1 MKFTNFTTDFTTLI
15 SLLMS
20 NFAAIKITQKMKS
33 KRNISILACIL
44 CQLSVAYAQKC
55 LAIFGVTEEVI
66 EKPIED
72 ARFTLYFND
81 SIQVPYTVISIDKQ
95 SNTYQFEF
103 DYRPGKYTLRAEK
116 EGYNEVQKDFTI
128 ASKRNTTLGL
138 GTLWMKKVKTRQL
151 KEAVVRA
158 THIKMVTRGDT
169 VVYDAAAF
177 DLAEGS
183 MLDALVAQL
192 PGAELKDGQIKVN
205 GKFIESLMVNG
216 EDFFAGNP
224 KVALENLP
232 AYTVKNIKVYD
243 RAANDDYLKAKVN
256 GKKAMGAD
264 EHMVM
269 DVILKKAYSNGW
281 LGNVE
286 GGYGLPSDRYLGK
299 AFGMGYSGK
308 MRIAAFAN
316 LNNIK
321 DTQMGSSSGQ
331 WNGGWAQ
338 DGELDVKMG
347 GLDYLYSH
355 DRTKVFGNVTLT
367 HEEPEVE
374 RKGSNVNYFNTGDVV
389 ERSHSLRNDRKL
401 HLMSAHQFQYSAERA
416 YFELKPSID
425 YLKNDYTS
433 ISRRAQFSET
443 PEEQY
448 RVQSLDSL
456 FAQNGMAPSR
466 FTRNLLTRIGND
478 QDGKSDWIIANLAA
492 NTTISFPTTYDNIEI
507 ALTGNYRR
515 DTNRYL
521 SSFNRVYGNSS
532 PNVGKGDNLFQ
543 KSDYVSKTYGMNA
556 DIAYTWNYRPYQ
568 SGAGHYALIKPEI
581 QYDFHCYDQ
590 VNTLLHLHE
599 EFANGAN
606 GSMMVPPSAIS
617 PEQLAVD
624 LNNTYASN
632 LTQNKISPLVSFAYL
647 YVPSVSSSKSFNAN
661 FTLRGDIMH
670 ERLDYDKAKL
680 DTLLSRTI
688 SKFTPTVKFKYKD
701 NGQKIRTEI
710 ETNYSFTKNVPSIYN
725 QLGTINDSDPTNI
738 YINNPGLKK
747 PRTHSVNARYAR
759 FHNQRH
765 NNVVLYASY
774 GRTDN
779 AIAQARL
786 YNRATGVST
795 WMPKN
800 INGNWNSYESVQYSM
815 PFGKKESFQFQT
827 VTTASY
833 VHSVDYASESETFER
848 SVVNNLTLGEQLAL
862 SYRVGKHTFG
872 IRGSLSWLNSRSARE
887 GYDNISAFD
896 ITAGANA
903 TLNLPMNWQITTDLN
918 LYNRNGYSDHTLNT
932 TNWVWN
938 ASVAKT
944 ILKGNLTFRLNA
956 VDILKQISNVQHSVN
971 AQGRTETWVNSQP
984 RYVMLHVVYR
994 FNVMPK
1000 KKKS

>member
-1 MKFTNFTTDFTTLI
+1 MRNFL
-15 SLLMS
+15 
-20 NFAAIKITQKMKS
+20 
-33 KRNISILACIL
+33 SILVLML
-44 CQLSVAYAQKC
+44 CQFYVANAQKC
-55 LAIFGVTEEVI
+55 LVIFGLNEEITEKHLDKVQL
-66 EKPIED
+66 
-72 ARFTLYFND
+72 ALYFND
-81 SIQVPYTVISIDKQ
+81 SIQVPYKVIRADVES
-95 SNTYQFEF
+95 STYMFEF
-103 DYRPGKYTLRAEK
+103 DFRPGKYTLRADK
-116 EGYNEVQKDFTI
+116 EGYTEVQKDFTVTT
-128 ASKRNTTLGL
+128 KRNTTLGI
-138 GTLWMKKVKTRQL
+138 GTLRMKKIKTRQL

-256 GKKAMGAD
+256 GKKINGAD

-269 DVILKKAYSNGW
+269 DVILKKAYSAGW

-355 DRTKVFGNVTLT
+355 DRTKLFGNVTLT

-456 FAQNGMAPSR
+456 FAQNGMASSR

-478 QDGKSDWIIANLAA
+478 QDGKSDWMIANLAA

-647 YVPSVSSSKSFNAN
+647 YVPSVSSSKSFNADL
-661 FTLRGDIMH
+661 TLRGDIMH
-670 ERLDYDKAKL
+670 EHLDYDKAQV
-680 DTLLSRTI
+680 DTLLTRTV

-701 NGQKIRTEI
+701 NGQKIRTEV
-710 ETNYSFTKNVPSIYN
+710 ETNYNFTQSVPSIYN
-725 QLGTINDSDPTNI
+725 QLGTTNDSDPTNV
-738 YINNPGLKK
+738 YVNNPGLEK
-747 PRTHSVNARYAR
+747 PSTHSVNARYAR

-774 GRTDN
+774 AHTDN

-786 YNRATGVST
+786 YNRATGVNT

-800 INGNWNSYESVQYSM
+800 INGNWNTYESVQYNM
-815 PFGKKESFQFQT
+815 PFGKKEAFQFQT
-827 VTTASY
+827 VTIASY
-833 VHSVDYASESETFER
+833 VHSVDYATESETLER
-848 SVVNNLTLGEQLAL
+848 SVVNNLTLNEQLSL
-862 SYRVGKHTFG
+862 SYRVGKHSFG
-872 IRGSLSWLNSRSARE
+872 IRGSISWLNSRSVRVDF
-887 GYDNISAFD
+887 DNISAFD

-903 TLNLPMNWQITTDLN
+903 SLNLPQNWQIATDIN
-918 LYNRNGYSDHTLNT
+918 LYSRRGYNDNALNT

-938 ASVAKT
+938 TSVAKT

-956 VDILKQISNVQHSVN
+956 VDILKQISNVQHTVN

>member
-1 MKFTNFTTDFTTLI
+1 M
-15 SLLMS
+15 
-20 NFAAIKITQKMKS
+20 
-33 KRNISILACIL
+33 
-44 CQLSVAYAQKC
+44 
-55 LAIFGVTEEVI
+55 
-66 EKPIED
+66 
-72 ARFTLYFND
+72 
-81 SIQVPYTVISIDKQ
+81 
-95 SNTYQFEF
+95 
-103 DYRPGKYTLRAEK
+103 
-116 EGYNEVQKDFTI
+116 
-128 ASKRNTTLGL
+128 
-138 GTLWMKKVKTRQL
+138 
-151 KEAVVRA
+151 
-158 THIKMVTRGDT
+158 
-169 VVYDAAAF
+169 
-177 DLAEGS
+177 
-183 MLDALVAQL
+183 
-192 PGAELKDGQIKVN
+192 
-205 GKFIESLMVNG
+205 
-216 EDFFAGNP
+216 
-224 KVALENLP
+224 
-232 AYTVKNIKVYD
+232 
-243 RAANDDYLKAKVN
+243 
-256 GKKAMGAD
+256 
-264 EHMVM
+264 
-269 DVILKKAYSNGW
+269 
-281 LGNVE
+281 
-286 GGYGLPSDRYLGK
+286 
-299 AFGMGYSGK
+299 
-308 MRIAAFAN
+308 
-316 LNNIK
+316 
-321 DTQMGSSSGQ
+321 
-331 WNGGWAQ
+331 
-338 DGELDVKMG
+338 
-347 GLDYLYSH
+347 
-355 DRTKVFGNVTLT
+355 
-367 HEEPEVE
+367 
-374 RKGSNVNYFNTGDVV
+374 
-389 ERSHSLRNDRKL
+389 
-401 HLMSAHQFQYSAERA
+401 
-416 YFELKPSID
+416 
-425 YLKNDYTS
+425 TS
-433 ISRRAQFSET
+433 
-443 PEEQY
+443 
-448 RVQSLDSL
+448 
-456 FAQNGMAPSR
+456 SR

-492 NTTISFPTTYDNIEI
+492 NTTISFPATNDNMEI
-507 ALTGNYRR
+507 AFTGNYRR

-521 SSFNRVYGNSS
+521 NSFNRVYGPTSTNAGS
-532 PNVGKGDNLFQ
+532 GDNLFQ
-543 KSDYVSKTYGMNA
+543 KSDYVSKNYGMNA
-556 DIAYTWNYRPYQ
+556 DIAYTWNYSPYQ

-647 YVPSVSSSKSFNAN
+647 YMPSVSSSKGFNADL
-661 FTLRGDIMH
+661 TLRGDIMH

-688 SKFTPTVKFKYKD
+688 SKFTPTIKLRYKN

-800 INGNWNSYESVQYSM
+800 INGNWNTYESVQYSM

-833 VHSVDYASESETFER
+833 VHSVDYASESETLER

-887 GYDNISAFD
+887 GYDDISAFD
-896 ITAGANA
+896 ITAGANT

-938 ASVAKT
+938 TSVAKT

>member
-1 MKFTNFTTDFTTLI
+1 
-15 SLLMS
+15 
-20 NFAAIKITQKMKS
+20 
-33 KRNISILACIL
+33 
-44 CQLSVAYAQKC
+44 
-55 LAIFGVTEEVI
+55 
-66 EKPIED
+66 
-72 ARFTLYFND
+72 
-81 SIQVPYTVISIDKQ
+81 
-95 SNTYQFEF
+95 
-103 DYRPGKYTLRAEK
+103 
-116 EGYNEVQKDFTI
+116 
-128 ASKRNTTLGL
+128 
-138 GTLWMKKVKTRQL
+138 
-151 KEAVVRA
+151 
-158 THIKMVTRGDT
+158 
-169 VVYDAAAF
+169 
-177 DLAEGS
+177 
-183 MLDALVAQL
+183 
-192 PGAELKDGQIKVN
+192 
-205 GKFIESLMVNG
+205 
-216 EDFFAGNP
+216 
-224 KVALENLP
+224 
-232 AYTVKNIKVYD
+232 
-243 RAANDDYLKAKVN
+243 
-256 GKKAMGAD
+256 
-264 EHMVM
+264 
-269 DVILKKAYSNGW
+269 
-281 LGNVE
+281 
-286 GGYGLPSDRYLGK
+286 
-299 AFGMGYSGK
+299 
-308 MRIAAFAN
+308 
-316 LNNIK
+316 
-321 DTQMGSSSGQ
+321 
-331 WNGGWAQ
+331 
-338 DGELDVKMG
+338 
-347 GLDYLYSH
+347 
-355 DRTKVFGNVTLT
+355 
-367 HEEPEVE
+367 
-374 RKGSNVNYFNTGDVV
+374 
-389 ERSHSLRNDRKL
+389 
-401 HLMSAHQFQYSAERA
+401 MSAHQFQYSAERA

-433 ISRRAQFSET
+433 ISHRAQFSES

-456 FAQNGMAPSR
+456 FAQKGMASSR

-492 NTTISFPTTYDNIEI
+492 NTTISFPATYDNIEI

-515 DTNRYL
+515 DTNRYIN
-521 SSFNRVYGNSS
+521 SFNRVYGSSS

-568 SGAGHYALIKPEI
+568 SGAGHYALIKPEV
-581 QYDFHCYDQ
+581 QYDIHRYDQ
-590 VNTLLHLHE
+590 ANTLMHLHE
-599 EFANGAN
+599 ELANDAN
-606 GSMMVPPSAIS
+606 GSVMVPPSAIS

-632 LTQNKISPLVSFAYL
+632 LTQNKISPFVSFSYL
-647 YVPSVSSSKSFNAN
+647 YVPSATSSKSFNADIV
-661 FTLRGDIMH
+661 LREDIMH
-670 ERLDYDKAKL
+670 ERLDYDKAQL
-680 DTLLSRTI
+680 DTLLSRTV

-701 NGQKIRTEI
+701 NGPKIRTEV

-738 YINNPGLKK
+738 YVNNPGLEK

-800 INGNWNSYESVQYSM
+800 INGNWNTYESVQYNM
-815 PFGKKESFQFQT
+815 PFGKNEAFQFQT

-833 VHSVDYASESETFER
+833 VHSVDYASESETLER

-862 SYRVGKHTFG
+862 SYRVGKHSFG
-872 IRGSLSWLNSRSARE
+872 IRGSLSWLDSRSARE

-903 TLNLPMNWQITTDLN
+903 TLNLPQNWQITTDLN
-918 LYNRNGYSDHTLNT
+918 LYNRSGYSDRTLNT

-938 ASVAKT
+938 ASLAKT
-944 ILKGNLTFRLNA
+944 LLKGNLTLRLNA
-956 VDILKQISNVQHSVN
+956 VDILKQISNVQHTVN

>member
-1 MKFTNFTTDFTTLI
+1 MRRFL
-15 SLLMS
+15 
-20 NFAAIKITQKMKS
+20 
-33 KRNISILACIL
+33 SILVLIL
-44 CQLSVAYAQKC
+44 CQFYVANAQKC
-55 LAIFGVTEEVI
+55 LVSFGVNEEVT
-66 EKPIED
+66 EMPIEN
-72 ARFTLYFND
+72 AQYTLYLND
-81 SIQVPYTVISIDKQ
+81 SIQVPYRVTYADVQ
-95 SNTYQFEF
+95 SATYSLEF
-103 DYRPGKYTLRAEK
+103 DFHPGKYTLRAEK

-128 ASKRNTTLGL
+128 ASKRNTILGI

-243 RAANDDYLKAKVN
+243 RAASDDYLKAKVN

-416 YFELKPSID
+416 YFELRPSID

-433 ISRRAQFSET
+433 ISHRAQFSET

-456 FAQNGMAPSR
+456 FSTNGMASSNFAR
-466 FTRNLLTRIGND
+466 HLLTRIGND

-492 NTTISFPTTYDNIEI
+492 NSTISFPSTQDNIEI

-515 DTNRYL
+515 DTNRYFN
-521 SSFNRVYGNSS
+521 SFNRAYGMSS
-532 PNVGKGDNLFQ
+532 PNVGNGDNLQQ
-543 KSDYVSKTYGMNA
+543 KSDYVSKNYSMNA
-556 DIAYTWNYRPYQ
+556 DISYSWNYWPYQ
-568 SGAGHYALIKPEI
+568 SGARHIAIVKPEV
-581 QYDFHCYDQ
+581 QYDFHRYDQ

-599 EFANGAN
+599 EFANGGN
-606 GSMMVPPSAIS
+606 NNLMVPPSAIR
-617 PEQLAVD
+617 PEQLSVD

-632 LTQNKISPLVSFAYL
+632 LAQNKVSPLISFTYL
-647 YVPSVSSSKSFNAN
+647 YAPSVSSSKRFNADLI
-661 FTLRGDIMH
+661 LREDIMH
-670 ERLDYDKAKL
+670 ERLDYNKAQV
-680 DTLLSRTI
+680 DTLLTRTV

-701 NGQKIRTEI
+701 NGQKIRTEV
-710 ETNYSFTKNVPSIYN
+710 ETNYNFTQSVPSIYN
-725 QLGTINDSDPTNI
+725 QLGTTNDSDPTNV
-738 YINNPGLKK
+738 YVNNPGLEK
-747 PRTHSVNARYAR
+747 PSTHSVNARYAR

-774 GRTDN
+774 AHTDN

-800 INGNWNSYESVQYSM
+800 INGNWNTYESVQYNM
-815 PFGKKESFQFQT
+815 PFGKKEAFQFQT
-827 VTTASY
+827 ITIASY
-833 VHSVDYASESETFER
+833 VHSVDYATESETLER
-848 SVVNNLTLGEQLAL
+848 SVVNNLTLNEQLSL
-862 SYRVGKHTFG
+862 SYRVGKHSFG
-872 IRGSLSWLNSRSARE
+872 IRGSISWLNSRSARVDF
-887 GYDNISAFD
+887 DNISAFD

-903 TLNLPMNWQITTDLN
+903 SLNLPQNWQIATDIN
-918 LYNRNGYSDHTLNT
+918 LYSRRGYNDNTLNT

-944 ILKGNLTFRLNA
+944 ILKGYLTFRLNA
-956 VDILKQISNVQHSVN
+956 VDILKQISNVQHTVN

>member
-1 MKFTNFTTDFTTLI
+1 MRDKSFLFDLLPVKLVKMRKIIFTLI
-15 SLLMS
+15 C
-20 NFAAIKITQKMKS
+20 FICQI
-33 KRNISILACIL
+33 NISH
-44 CQLSVAYAQKC
+44 AQKC
-55 LAIFGVTEEVI
+55 LVIFGINEDITEKHLDNVQL
-66 EKPIED
+66 
-72 ARFTLYFND
+72 ALYFND
-81 SIQVPYTVISIDKQ
+81 SIQVPYKVIRADVES
-95 SNTYQFEF
+95 STYMFEF
-103 DYRPGKYTLRAEK
+103 DFRPGKYTLRADK
-116 EGYNEVQKDFTI
+116 EGYTEVQKDFTVTT
-128 ASKRNTTLGL
+128 KRNTTLGI
-138 GTLWMKKVKTRQL
+138 GTLRMKKIKTRQL

-243 RAANDDYLKAKVN
+243 RAANDDYLKAKAN

-286 GGYGLPSDRYLGK
+286 GGYGFPSDRYLGK
-299 AFGMGYSGK
+299 TFGMGYSGK
-308 MRIAAFAN
+308 MRMAAFAN

-355 DRTKVFGNVTLT
+355 DRTKLFGNVTLT

-374 RKGSNVNYFNTGDVV
+374 RKGSNVNYFNTGDIV
-389 ERSHSLRNDRKL
+389 ERSHSLHNDRKL

-425 YLKNDYTS
+425 YLKNDYAS
-433 ISRRAQFSET
+433 MSHRAQFSES

-456 FAQNGMAPSR
+456 FAQNGIASSR

-478 QDGKSDWIIANLAA
+478 QDGKSNWIIANLAA

-556 DIAYTWNYRPYQ
+556 DIGYTWNYRPYQ
-568 SGAGHYALIKPEI
+568 SGAGHYALIKPEV
-581 QYDFHCYDQ
+581 QYDFHRYDQ

-617 PEQLAVD
+617 PEQLIVD

-647 YVPSVSSSKSFNAN
+647 YVPSASSSKSFNADL
-661 FTLRGDIMH
+661 TLREDIMH
-670 ERLDYDKAKL
+670 ERLDYDKAQL

-688 SKFTPTVKFKYKD
+688 SKFTPTIKLRYKD
-701 NGQKIRTEI
+701 NGQKVRTEV

-738 YINNPGLKK
+738 YVNNPGLEK

-800 INGNWNSYESVQYSM
+800 INGNWNTYESVQYNM
-815 PFGKKESFQFQT
+815 PFGKNEAFQFQT

-833 VHSVDYASESETFER
+833 VHSVDYASESEALER

-872 IRGSLSWLNSRSARE
+872 IRGSLSWLNSRSGRE
-887 GYDNISAFD
+887 GYDDISAFD

-918 LYNRNGYSDHTLNT
+918 LYNRSGYSDHTLNT

-956 VDILKQISNVQHSVN
+956 VDILKQISNVQHTVN

-1000 KKKS
+1000 KKQS

>member
-1 MKFTNFTTDFTTLI
+1 
-15 SLLMS
+15 
-20 NFAAIKITQKMKS
+20 MKS

-103 DYRPGKYTLRAEK
+103 DYRPGKYTLRADK
-116 EGYNEVQKDFTI
+116 EGYTEVQKDFTVTT
-128 ASKRNTTLGL
+128 KRNTTLGL

-256 GKKAMGAD
+256 GKKINGAD

-299 AFGMGYSGK
+299 AFGMGYSGN
-308 MRIAAFAN
+308 MRMAAFAN

-355 DRTKVFGNVTLT
+355 DRTKLFGNVTLT

-433 ISRRAQFSET
+433 ISRHAQFSET

-456 FAQNGMAPSR
+456 FAQNGMASSR

-478 QDGKSDWIIANLAA
+478 QDGKSDWMIANLAA

-556 DIAYTWNYRPYQ
+556 DIGYTWNYRPYQ
-568 SGAGHYALIKPEI
+568 SGAGHYALIKPEV
-581 QYDFHCYDQ
+581 QYDFHRYDQ

-617 PEQLAVD
+617 PEQLVVD

-647 YVPSVSSSKSFNAN
+647 YVPSVSSSKSFNADL
-661 FTLRGDIMH
+661 TLRGDIMH
-670 ERLDYDKAKL
+670 EHLDYDKAQV
-680 DTLLSRTI
+680 DTLLTRTV

-701 NGQKIRTEI
+701 NGQKIRTEV
-710 ETNYSFTKNVPSIYN
+710 ETNYNFTQSVPSIYN
-725 QLGTINDSDPTNI
+725 QLGTTNDSDPTNV
-738 YINNPGLKK
+738 YVNNPGLEK
-747 PRTHSVNARYAR
+747 PSTHSVNARYAR

-774 GRTDN
+774 AHTDN

-800 INGNWNSYESVQYSM
+800 INGNWNTYESVQYNM
-815 PFGKKESFQFQT
+815 PFGKKEAFQFQT
-827 VTTASY
+827 VTIASY
-833 VHSVDYASESETFER
+833 VHSVDYATESETLER
-848 SVVNNLTLGEQLAL
+848 SVVNNLTLNEQLSL
-862 SYRVGKHTFG
+862 SYRVGKHSFG
-872 IRGSLSWLNSRSARE
+872 IRGSISWLNSRSARVDF
-887 GYDNISAFD
+887 DNISAFD

-903 TLNLPMNWQITTDLN
+903 SLNLPQNWQIATDIN
-918 LYNRNGYSDHTLNT
+918 LYSRRGYNDNTLNT

-938 ASVAKT
+938 TSVAKT

-956 VDILKQISNVQHSVN
+956 VDILKQISNVQHTVN

>member
-1 MKFTNFTTDFTTLI
+1 MRNFL
-15 SLLMS
+15 
-20 NFAAIKITQKMKS
+20 
-33 KRNISILACIL
+33 SILVLML
-44 CQLSVAYAQKC
+44 CQFYVANAQKC
-55 LAIFGVTEEVI
+55 LVIFGVNEEITEKHLDKVQL
-66 EKPIED
+66 
-72 ARFTLYFND
+72 ALYFKD
-81 SIQVPYTVISIDKQ
+81 SIQVPYKVIRADVES
-95 SNTYQFEF
+95 STYMFEF
-103 DYRPGKYTLRAEK
+103 DFRPGKYTLRADK
-116 EGYNEVQKDFTI
+116 EGYTEVQKDFTVTT
-128 ASKRNTTLGL
+128 KRNTTLGI
-138 GTLWMKKVKTRQL
+138 GTLRMKKIKTRQL

-256 GKKAMGAD
+256 GKKINGAD

-269 DVILKKAYSNGW
+269 DVILKKAYSAGW

-338 DGELDVKMG
+338 DGEMDVKMG

-355 DRTKVFGNVTLT
+355 DRTKLFGNVTLT

-456 FAQNGMAPSR
+456 FAQNGMASSR

-478 QDGKSDWIIANLAA
+478 QDGKSDWMIANLAA

-647 YVPSVSSSKSFNAN
+647 YVPSVSSSKSFNADL
-661 FTLRGDIMH
+661 TLRGDIMH
-670 ERLDYDKAKL
+670 EHLDYDKAQV
-680 DTLLSRTI
+680 DTLLTRTV

-701 NGQKIRTEI
+701 NGQKIRTEV
-710 ETNYSFTKNVPSIYN
+710 ETNYNFTQSVPSIYS
-725 QLGTINDSDPTNI
+725 QLGTTNDSDPTNV
-738 YINNPGLKK
+738 YVNNPGLEK
-747 PRTHSVNARYAR
+747 PSTHSVNARYAR

-774 GRTDN
+774 AHTDN

-786 YNRATGVST
+786 YNRATGVNT

-800 INGNWNSYESVQYSM
+800 INGNWNTYESVQYNM
-815 PFGKKESFQFQT
+815 PFGKKEAFQFQT
-827 VTTASY
+827 VTIASY
-833 VHSVDYASESETFER
+833 VHSVDYATESETLER
-848 SVVNNLTLGEQLAL
+848 SVVNNLTLNEQLSL
-862 SYRVGKHTFG
+862 SYRVGKHSFG
-872 IRGSLSWLNSRSARE
+872 IRGSISWLNSRSARVDF
-887 GYDNISAFD
+887 DNISAFD

-903 TLNLPMNWQITTDLN
+903 SLNLPQNWQIATDIN
-918 LYNRNGYSDHTLNT
+918 LYSRRGYNDNTLNT

-938 ASVAKT
+938 TSVAKT

-956 VDILKQISNVQHSVN
+956 VDILKQISNVQHTVN

>member
-1 MKFTNFTTDFTTLI
+1 MR
-15 SLLMS
+15 
-20 NFAAIKITQKMKS
+20 KIL
-33 KRNISILACIL
+33 SILVLML
-44 CQLSVAYAQKC
+44 CQFYVANAQKC
-55 LAIFGVTEEVI
+55 LVCFGVNEEVT
-66 EKPIED
+66 EKPIND
-72 ARFTLYFND
+72 ALLTLYFND
-81 SIQVPYTVISIDKQ
+81 SIQVPYTVSSFDKQ
-95 SNTYQFEF
+95 NNTYSFEF

-116 EGYNEVQKDFTI
+116 EGYAEVQKDFTV
-128 ASKRNTTLGL
+128 ASKRNTLLGI
-138 GTLWMKKVKTRQL
+138 GTLWMKKIKTRQL

-243 RAANDDYLKAKVN
+243 RAANDDYLKAKIN

-286 GGYGLPSDRYLGK
+286 GGYGLPNDRYLGK

-308 MRIAAFAN
+308 MRLAVFAN

-347 GLDYLYSH
+347 GLDYLYSY

-374 RKGSNVNYFNTGDVV
+374 RKGSNVNYFNIGDIF
-389 ERSHSLRNDRKL
+389 ERSHSLRNERKL

-425 YLKNDYTS
+425 YLKNDYAN
-433 ISRRAQFSET
+433 ISHRAQFSES

-456 FAQNGMAPSR
+456 FAQNGMASSR

-478 QDGKSDWIIANLAA
+478 QDGKSDWMIANLAA
-492 NTTISFPTTYDNIEI
+492 NTTISFPATYDNIEI

-521 SSFNRVYGNSS
+521 NSFNRVYGSSS

-556 DIAYTWNYRPYQ
+556 DIAYTWNFRPYQ
-568 SGAGHYALIKPEI
+568 SGASQIAVIKPEV
-581 QYDFHCYDQ
+581 QYDFHRYDQ
-590 VNTLLHLHE
+590 VNTLMHLHE
-599 EFANGAN
+599 EFANDAN
-606 GSMMVPPSAIS
+606 GSVMLPPSAIS

-632 LTQNKISPLVSFAYL
+632 LTQNKVSPLVSFAYL
-647 YVPSVSSSKSFNAN
+647 YVPSATSSKSFNADL
-661 FTLRGDIMH
+661 TLREDIMH
-670 ERLDYDKAKL
+670 ERLDYDKAQL
-680 DTLLSRTI
+680 DTLISRTI
-688 SKFTPTVKFKYKD
+688 SKFTPTVKLRYKD
-701 NGQKIRTEI
+701 NGQKIRTEV

-738 YINNPGLKK
+738 YVNNPGLEK

-800 INGNWNSYESVQYSM
+800 INGNWNTYESVQYNM
-815 PFGKKESFQFQT
+815 PFGKNEAFQFQT

-833 VHSVDYASESETFER
+833 VHSVDYATESETLER

-862 SYRVGKHTFG
+862 SYRVGKHSFG
-872 IRGSLSWLNSRSARE
+872 IRGSLSWLDSRSARE

-903 TLNLPMNWQITTDLN
+903 TLNLPQNWQITTDLN
-918 LYNRNGYSDHTLNT
+918 LYNRSGYSDHTLNT

-938 ASVAKT
+938 ASLAKT
-944 ILKGNLTFRLNA
+944 LLKGNLTLRLNA
-956 VDILKQISNVQHSVN
+956 VDILKQISNVQHTVN

-1000 KKKS
+1000 KKNS

>member
-1 MKFTNFTTDFTTLI
+1 MRNFL
-15 SLLMS
+15 
-20 NFAAIKITQKMKS
+20 
-33 KRNISILACIL
+33 SILVLML
-44 CQLSVAYAQKC
+44 CQFYVANAQKC
-55 LAIFGVTEEVI
+55 LVIFGLNEEITEKHLDKVQL
-66 EKPIED
+66 
-72 ARFTLYFND
+72 ALYFND
-81 SIQVPYTVISIDKQ
+81 SIQVPYKVIRADVES
-95 SNTYQFEF
+95 STYMFEF
-103 DYRPGKYTLRAEK
+103 DFRPGKYTLRADK
-116 EGYNEVQKDFTI
+116 EGYTEVQKDFTVTT
-128 ASKRNTTLGL
+128 KRNTTLGI
-138 GTLWMKKVKTRQL
+138 GTLRMKKIKTRQL

-256 GKKAMGAD
+256 GKKINGAD

-269 DVILKKAYSNGW
+269 DVILKKAYSAGW

-338 DGELDVKMG
+338 DGEMDVKMG

-355 DRTKVFGNVTLT
+355 DRTKLFGNVTLT

-374 RKGSNVNYFNTGDVV
+374 RKGSNVNYFNTGDIV

-456 FAQNGMAPSR
+456 FAQNGMASSR

-478 QDGKSDWIIANLAA
+478 QDGKSDWMIANLAA

-556 DIAYTWNYRPYQ
+556 DIGYTWNYRPYQ
-568 SGAGHYALIKPEI
+568 SGAGHYALIKPEV
-581 QYDFHCYDQ
+581 QYDFHRYDQ

-647 YVPSVSSSKSFNAN
+647 YVPSVSSSKSFNADL
-661 FTLRGDIMH
+661 TLRGDIMH
-670 ERLDYDKAKL
+670 EHLDYDKAQV
-680 DTLLSRTI
+680 DTLLTRTV

-701 NGQKIRTEI
+701 NGQKIRTEV
-710 ETNYSFTKNVPSIYN
+710 ETNYNFTQSVPSIYN
-725 QLGTINDSDPTNI
+725 QLGTTNDSDPTNV
-738 YINNPGLKK
+738 YVNNPGLEK
-747 PRTHSVNARYAR
+747 PSTHSVNARYAR

-774 GRTDN
+774 AHTDN

-800 INGNWNSYESVQYSM
+800 INGNWNTYESVQYSM
-815 PFGKKESFQFQT
+815 PFGKKEAFQFQT
-827 VTTASY
+827 VTIASY
-833 VHSVDYASESETFER
+833 VHSVDYATESETLER
-848 SVVNNLTLGEQLAL
+848 SVVNNLTLNEQLSL
-862 SYRVGKHTFG
+862 SYRVGKHSFG
-872 IRGSLSWLNSRSARE
+872 IRGSISWLNSRSARVDF
-887 GYDNISAFD
+887 DNISAFD

-903 TLNLPMNWQITTDLN
+903 SLNLPQNWQIATDIN
-918 LYNRNGYSDHTLNT
+918 LYSRRGYNDNTLNT

-938 ASVAKT
+938 TSVAKT

-956 VDILKQISNVQHSVN
+956 VDILKQISNVQHTVN

>member
-1 MKFTNFTTDFTTLI
+1 MRNFL
-15 SLLMS
+15 
-20 NFAAIKITQKMKS
+20 
-33 KRNISILACIL
+33 SILVLML
-44 CQLSVAYAQKC
+44 CQFYVANAQKC
-55 LAIFGVTEEVI
+55 LVIFGLNEEITEKHLDKVQL
-66 EKPIED
+66 
-72 ARFTLYFND
+72 ALYFND
-81 SIQVPYTVISIDKQ
+81 SIQVPYKVIRADVES
-95 SNTYQFEF
+95 STYMFEF
-103 DYRPGKYTLRAEK
+103 DFRPGKYTLRADK
-116 EGYNEVQKDFTI
+116 EGYTEVQKDFTVTT
-128 ASKRNTTLGL
+128 KRNTTLGI
-138 GTLWMKKVKTRQL
+138 GTLRMKKIKTRQL

-256 GKKAMGAD
+256 GKKINGAD

-269 DVILKKAYSNGW
+269 DVILKKAYSAGW

-286 GGYGLPSDRYLGK
+286 GGYGLPSNRYLGK

-308 MRIAAFAN
+308 MRLAAFAN

-355 DRTKVFGNVTLT
+355 DRTKLFGNVTLT

-374 RKGSNVNYFNTGDVV
+374 RKGSNMNYFNTGDIV

-456 FAQNGMAPSR
+456 FAQNGMASSR

-478 QDGKSDWIIANLAA
+478 QDGKSDWMIANLAA

-556 DIAYTWNYRPYQ
+556 DIGYTWNYRPYQ
-568 SGAGHYALIKPEI
+568 SGAGHYALIKPEV
-581 QYDFHCYDQ
+581 QYDFHRYDQ

-647 YVPSVSSSKSFNAN
+647 YVPSVSSSKSFNADL
-661 FTLRGDIMH
+661 TLRGDIMH
-670 ERLDYDKAKL
+670 EHLDYDKAQV
-680 DTLLSRTI
+680 DTLLTRTV
-688 SKFTPTVKFKYKD
+688 SKFTPMVKFKYKD
-701 NGQKIRTEI
+701 NGQKIRTEV
-710 ETNYSFTKNVPSIYN
+710 ETNYNFTQSVPSIYN
-725 QLGTINDSDPTNI
+725 QLGTTNDSDPTNV
-738 YINNPGLKK
+738 YVNNPGLEK
-747 PRTHSVNARYAR
+747 PSTHSVNARYAR

-774 GRTDN
+774 AHTDN

-786 YNRATGVST
+786 YNRATGVNT

-800 INGNWNSYESVQYSM
+800 INGNWNTYESVQYNM
-815 PFGKKESFQFQT
+815 PFGKKEAFQFQT
-827 VTTASY
+827 VTIASY
-833 VHSVDYASESETFER
+833 VHSVDYATESETLER
-848 SVVNNLTLGEQLAL
+848 SVVNNLTLNEQLSL
-862 SYRVGKHTFG
+862 SYRVGKHSFG
-872 IRGSLSWLNSRSARE
+872 IRGSISWLNSRSARVDF
-887 GYDNISAFD
+887 DNISAFD

-903 TLNLPMNWQITTDLN
+903 SLNLPQNWQIATDIN
-918 LYNRNGYSDHTLNT
+918 LYSRRGYNDNTLNT

-938 ASVAKT
+938 TSVAKT

-956 VDILKQISNVQHSVN
+956 VDILKQISNVQHTVN

>member
-1 MKFTNFTTDFTTLI
+1 MRNFL
-15 SLLMS
+15 
-20 NFAAIKITQKMKS
+20 
-33 KRNISILACIL
+33 SILVLML
-44 CQLSVAYAQKC
+44 CQFYVANAQKC
-55 LAIFGVTEEVI
+55 LVIFGVNEEITEKHLDKVQL
-66 EKPIED
+66 
-72 ARFTLYFND
+72 ALYFND
-81 SIQVPYTVISIDKQ
+81 SIQVPYKVIRADVES
-95 SNTYQFEF
+95 STYMFEF
-103 DYRPGKYTLRAEK
+103 DFRPGKYTLRADK
-116 EGYNEVQKDFTI
+116 EGYTEVQKDFTVTT
-128 ASKRNTTLGL
+128 KRNTTLGI
-138 GTLWMKKVKTRQL
+138 GTLRMKKIKTRQL

-256 GKKAMGAD
+256 GKKINGAD

-269 DVILKKAYSNGW
+269 DVILKKAYSAGW

-338 DGELDVKMG
+338 DGEMDVKMG

-355 DRTKVFGNVTLT
+355 DRTKLFGNVTLT

-374 RKGSNVNYFNTGDVV
+374 RKGSNVNYFNTGDIV

-456 FAQNGMAPSR
+456 FAQNGMASSR

-556 DIAYTWNYRPYQ
+556 DIGYTWNYRPYQ
-568 SGAGHYALIKPEI
+568 SGAGHYALIKPEV
-581 QYDFHCYDQ
+581 QYDFHRYDQ

-617 PEQLAVD
+617 PEQLVVD

-647 YVPSVSSSKSFNAN
+647 YVPSVSSSKSFNADL
-661 FTLRGDIMH
+661 TLRGDIMH
-670 ERLDYDKAKL
+670 EHLDYDKAQV
-680 DTLLSRTI
+680 DTLLTRTV

-701 NGQKIRTEI
+701 NGQKIRTEV
-710 ETNYSFTKNVPSIYN
+710 ETNYNFMQSVPSIYN
-725 QLGTINDSDPTNI
+725 QLGTTNDSDPTNV
-738 YINNPGLKK
+738 YVNNPGLEK
-747 PRTHSVNARYAR
+747 PSTHSVNARYAR

-774 GRTDN
+774 AHTDN

-800 INGNWNSYESVQYSM
+800 INGNWNTYESVLYNM
-815 PFGKKESFQFQT
+815 PFGKKEAFQFQT
-827 VTTASY
+827 VTIASY
-833 VHSVDYASESETFER
+833 VHSVDYATESETLER
-848 SVVNNLTLGEQLAL
+848 SVVNNLTLNEQLSL
-862 SYRVGKHTFG
+862 SYRVGKHSFG
-872 IRGSLSWLNSRSARE
+872 IRGSISWLNSRSARVDF
-887 GYDNISAFD
+887 DNISAFD

-903 TLNLPMNWQITTDLN
+903 SLNLPQNWQIATDIN
-918 LYNRNGYSDHTLNT
+918 LYSRRGYNDNTLNT

-938 ASVAKT
+938 TSVAKT

-956 VDILKQISNVQHSVN
+956 VDILKQISNVQHTVN

>member
-1 MKFTNFTTDFTTLI
+1 MRNFL
-15 SLLMS
+15 
-20 NFAAIKITQKMKS
+20 
-33 KRNISILACIL
+33 SILVLML
-44 CQLSVAYAQKC
+44 CQFYVANAQKC
-55 LAIFGVTEEVI
+55 LVIFGLNEEITEKHLDKVQL
-66 EKPIED
+66 
-72 ARFTLYFND
+72 ALYFND
-81 SIQVPYTVISIDKQ
+81 SIQVPYKVIRADVES
-95 SNTYQFEF
+95 STYMFEF
-103 DYRPGKYTLRAEK
+103 DFRPGKYTLRADK
-116 EGYNEVQKDFTI
+116 EGYTEVQKDFTVTT
-128 ASKRNTTLGL
+128 KRNTTLGI
-138 GTLWMKKVKTRQL
+138 GTLRMKKIKTRQL

-256 GKKAMGAD
+256 GKKINGAD

-269 DVILKKAYSNGW
+269 DVILKKAYSAGW

-338 DGELDVKMG
+338 DGEMDVKMG

-355 DRTKVFGNVTLT
+355 DRTKLFGNVTLT

-456 FAQNGMAPSR
+456 FAQNGMASSR

-478 QDGKSDWIIANLAA
+478 QDGKSDWMIANLAA

-515 DTNRYL
+515 DTNRYI

-543 KSDYVSKTYGMNA
+543 KSDYISKTYGMNA

-647 YVPSVSSSKSFNAN
+647 YVPSVSSSKSFNADL
-661 FTLRGDIMH
+661 TLRGDIMH
-670 ERLDYDKAKL
+670 EHLDYDKAQV
-680 DTLLSRTI
+680 DTLLTRTV

-701 NGQKIRTEI
+701 NGQKIRTEV
-710 ETNYSFTKNVPSIYN
+710 ETNYNFTQSVPSIYN
-725 QLGTINDSDPTNI
+725 QLGTTNDSDPTNV
-738 YINNPGLKK
+738 YVNNPGLEK
-747 PRTHSVNARYAR
+747 PSTHSVNARYAR

-774 GRTDN
+774 AHTDN

-786 YNRATGVST
+786 YNCATGVST

-800 INGNWNSYESVQYSM
+800 INGNWNTYESVQYNM
-815 PFGKKESFQFQT
+815 PFGKKEAFQFQT
-827 VTTASY
+827 VTIASY
-833 VHSVDYASESETFER
+833 VHSVDYATESETLER
-848 SVVNNLTLGEQLAL
+848 SVVNNLTLNEQLSL
-862 SYRVGKHTFG
+862 SYRVGKHSFG
-872 IRGSLSWLNSRSARE
+872 IRGSISWLNSRSARVDF
-887 GYDNISAFD
+887 DNISAFD

-903 TLNLPMNWQITTDLN
+903 SLNLPQNWQIATDIN
-918 LYNRNGYSDHTLNT
+918 LYSRRGYNDNTLNT

-938 ASVAKT
+938 TSVAKT

-956 VDILKQISNVQHSVN
+956 VDILKQISNVQHTVN

>member
-1 MKFTNFTTDFTTLI
+1 M
-15 SLLMS
+15 
-20 NFAAIKITQKMKS
+20 
-33 KRNISILACIL
+33 
-44 CQLSVAYAQKC
+44 
-55 LAIFGVTEEVI
+55 
-66 EKPIED
+66 
-72 ARFTLYFND
+72 
-81 SIQVPYTVISIDKQ
+81 
-95 SNTYQFEF
+95 
-103 DYRPGKYTLRAEK
+103 
-116 EGYNEVQKDFTI
+116 
-128 ASKRNTTLGL
+128 AS
-138 GTLWMKKVKTRQL
+138 
-151 KEAVVRA
+151 
-158 THIKMVTRGDT
+158 
-169 VVYDAAAF
+169 
-177 DLAEGS
+177 
-183 MLDALVAQL
+183 
-192 PGAELKDGQIKVN
+192 
-205 GKFIESLMVNG
+205 
-216 EDFFAGNP
+216 
-224 KVALENLP
+224 
-232 AYTVKNIKVYD
+232 
-243 RAANDDYLKAKVN
+243 
-256 GKKAMGAD
+256 
-264 EHMVM
+264 
-269 DVILKKAYSNGW
+269 
-281 LGNVE
+281 
-286 GGYGLPSDRYLGK
+286 
-299 AFGMGYSGK
+299 
-308 MRIAAFAN
+308 
-316 LNNIK
+316 
-321 DTQMGSSSGQ
+321 
-331 WNGGWAQ
+331 
-338 DGELDVKMG
+338 
-347 GLDYLYSH
+347 
-355 DRTKVFGNVTLT
+355 
-367 HEEPEVE
+367 
-374 RKGSNVNYFNTGDVV
+374 
-389 ERSHSLRNDRKL
+389 
-401 HLMSAHQFQYSAERA
+401 
-416 YFELKPSID
+416 
-425 YLKNDYTS
+425 
-433 ISRRAQFSET
+433 
-443 PEEQY
+443 
-448 RVQSLDSL
+448 
-456 FAQNGMAPSR
+456 SR

-478 QDGKSDWIIANLAA
+478 QDGKSDWMIANLAA

-556 DIAYTWNYRPYQ
+556 DIGYTWNYRPYQ
-568 SGAGHYALIKPEI
+568 SGAGHYALIKPEV
-581 QYDFHCYDQ
+581 QYDFHRYDQ

-800 INGNWNSYESVQYSM
+800 INGNWNTYESVQYSM

-833 VHSVDYASESETFER
+833 VHSVDYASESETLER

-862 SYRVGKHTFG
+862 SYRVGKHSFG
-872 IRGSLSWLNSRSARE
+872 IRGSLSWLDSRSARE

-903 TLNLPMNWQITTDLN
+903 TLNLPQNWQITTDLN

-956 VDILKQISNVQHSVN
+956 VDILRQISNVQHSVN

>member
-1 MKFTNFTTDFTTLI
+1 MRNFL
-15 SLLMS
+15 
-20 NFAAIKITQKMKS
+20 
-33 KRNISILACIL
+33 SILVLML
-44 CQLSVAYAQKC
+44 CQFYVANAQKC
-55 LAIFGVTEEVI
+55 LVIFGLNEEITEKHLDKVQL
-66 EKPIED
+66 
-72 ARFTLYFND
+72 ALYFND
-81 SIQVPYTVISIDKQ
+81 SIQVPYKVIRADVES
-95 SNTYQFEF
+95 STYMFEF
-103 DYRPGKYTLRAEK
+103 DFRPGKYTLRADK
-116 EGYNEVQKDFTI
+116 EGYTEVQKDFTVTT
-128 ASKRNTTLGL
+128 KRNTTLGI
-138 GTLWMKKVKTRQL
+138 GTLRMKKIKTRQL

-256 GKKAMGAD
+256 GKKINGAD

-269 DVILKKAYSNGW
+269 DVILKKAYSAGW

-286 GGYGLPSDRYLGK
+286 GGYGLPSNRCLGK

-308 MRIAAFAN
+308 MRLAAFAN

-355 DRTKVFGNVTLT
+355 DRTKLFGNVTLT

-374 RKGSNVNYFNTGDVV
+374 RKGSNVNYFNTGDIV

-456 FAQNGMAPSR
+456 FAQNGMASSR
-466 FTRNLLTRIGND
+466 FTRNLMTRIGND

-556 DIAYTWNYRPYQ
+556 DIGYTWNYRPYQ

-599 EFANGAN
+599 EFTNGAN

-647 YVPSVSSSKSFNAN
+647 YVPSVSSSKSFNADL
-661 FTLRGDIMH
+661 TLRGDIMH
-670 ERLDYDKAKL
+670 EHLDYDKAQV
-680 DTLLSRTI
+680 DTLLTRTV

-701 NGQKIRTEI
+701 NGQKIRTEV
-710 ETNYSFTKNVPSIYN
+710 ETNYNFTQSVPSIYN
-725 QLGTINDSDPTNI
+725 QLGTTNDSDPTNV
-738 YINNPGLKK
+738 YVNNPGLEK
-747 PRTHSVNARYAR
+747 PSTHSVNARYAR

-774 GRTDN
+774 AHTDN

-800 INGNWNSYESVQYSM
+800 INGNWNTYESVLYNM
-815 PFGKKESFQFQT
+815 PFGKKEAFQFQT
-827 VTTASY
+827 VTIASY
-833 VHSVDYASESETFER
+833 VHSVDYATESETLER
-848 SVVNNLTLGEQLAL
+848 SVVNNLTLNEQLSL
-862 SYRVGKHTFG
+862 SYRVGKHSFG
-872 IRGSLSWLNSRSARE
+872 IRGSISWLNSRSARVDF
-887 GYDNISAFD
+887 DNISAFD

-903 TLNLPMNWQITTDLN
+903 SLNLPQNWQIATDIN
-918 LYNRNGYSDHTLNT
+918 LYSRRGYNDNTLNT

-938 ASVAKT
+938 TSVAKT

-956 VDILKQISNVQHSVN
+956 VDILKQISNVQHTVN

>member
-1 MKFTNFTTDFTTLI
+1 
-15 SLLMS
+15 
-20 NFAAIKITQKMKS
+20 
-33 KRNISILACIL
+33 
-44 CQLSVAYAQKC
+44 
-55 LAIFGVTEEVI
+55 
-66 EKPIED
+66 
-72 ARFTLYFND
+72 
-81 SIQVPYTVISIDKQ
+81 
-95 SNTYQFEF
+95 
-103 DYRPGKYTLRAEK
+103 
-116 EGYNEVQKDFTI
+116 
-128 ASKRNTTLGL
+128 
-138 GTLWMKKVKTRQL
+138 
-151 KEAVVRA
+151 
-158 THIKMVTRGDT
+158 
-169 VVYDAAAF
+169 
-177 DLAEGS
+177 
-183 MLDALVAQL
+183 
-192 PGAELKDGQIKVN
+192 
-205 GKFIESLMVNG
+205 
-216 EDFFAGNP
+216 
-224 KVALENLP
+224 
-232 AYTVKNIKVYD
+232 
-243 RAANDDYLKAKVN
+243 
-256 GKKAMGAD
+256 
-264 EHMVM
+264 
-269 DVILKKAYSNGW
+269 
-281 LGNVE
+281 
-286 GGYGLPSDRYLGK
+286 
-299 AFGMGYSGK
+299 
-308 MRIAAFAN
+308 
-316 LNNIK
+316 
-321 DTQMGSSSGQ
+321 
-331 WNGGWAQ
+331 
-338 DGELDVKMG
+338 
-347 GLDYLYSH
+347 
-355 DRTKVFGNVTLT
+355 
-367 HEEPEVE
+367 
-374 RKGSNVNYFNTGDVV
+374 
-389 ERSHSLRNDRKL
+389 
-401 HLMSAHQFQYSAERA
+401 MSAHQFQYSAERA

-456 FAQNGMAPSR
+456 FAQNGMASSR

-478 QDGKSDWIIANLAA
+478 QDGKSDWMIANLAA

-556 DIAYTWNYRPYQ
+556 DIAYIWNYRPYQ

-606 GSMMVPPSAIS
+606 GSMIVPPSAIS

-647 YVPSVSSSKSFNAN
+647 YVPSVSSSKSFNADL
-661 FTLRGDIMH
+661 TLRGDIMH
-670 ERLDYDKAKL
+670 EHLDYDKAQV
-680 DTLLSRTI
+680 DTLLTRTV

-701 NGQKIRTEI
+701 NGQKIRTEV
-710 ETNYSFTKNVPSIYN
+710 ETNYNFTQSVPSIYN
-725 QLGTINDSDPTNI
+725 QLGTTNDSDPTNV
-738 YINNPGLKK
+738 YVNNPGLEK
-747 PRTHSVNARYAR
+747 PSTHSVNARYAR

-774 GRTDN
+774 AHTDN

-800 INGNWNSYESVQYSM
+800 INGNWNTYESVQYSM
-815 PFGKKESFQFQT
+815 PFGKKEAFQFQT
-827 VTTASY
+827 VTIASY
-833 VHSVDYASESETFER
+833 VHSVDYATESETLER
-848 SVVNNLTLGEQLAL
+848 SVVNNLTLNEQLSL
-862 SYRVGKHTFG
+862 SYRVGKHSFG
-872 IRGSLSWLNSRSARE
+872 IRGSISWLNSRSARVDF
-887 GYDNISAFD
+887 DNISAFD

-903 TLNLPMNWQITTDLN
+903 SLNLPQNWQIATDIN
-918 LYNRNGYSDHTLNT
+918 LYSRRGYNDNTLNT

-938 ASVAKT
+938 TSVAKT

-956 VDILKQISNVQHSVN
+956 VDILKQISNVQHTVN

>member
-1 MKFTNFTTDFTTLI
+1 MRNFL
-15 SLLMS
+15 
-20 NFAAIKITQKMKS
+20 
-33 KRNISILACIL
+33 SILVLML
-44 CQLSVAYAQKC
+44 CQFYVANAQKC
-55 LAIFGVTEEVI
+55 LVIFGVNEEITEKHLDKVQL
-66 EKPIED
+66 
-72 ARFTLYFND
+72 ALYFND
-81 SIQVPYTVISIDKQ
+81 SIQVPYKVIRADVES
-95 SNTYQFEF
+95 STYMFEF
-103 DYRPGKYTLRAEK
+103 DFRPGKYTLRADK
-116 EGYNEVQKDFTI
+116 EGYTEVQKDFTVTT
-128 ASKRNTTLGL
+128 KRNTTLGI
-138 GTLWMKKVKTRQL
+138 GTLRMKKIKTRQL

-256 GKKAMGAD
+256 GKKINGAD

-269 DVILKKAYSNGW
+269 DVILKKAYSAGW

-338 DGELDVKMG
+338 DGEMDVKMG

-355 DRTKVFGNVTLT
+355 DRTKLFGNVTLT

-374 RKGSNVNYFNTGDVV
+374 RKGSNVNYFNTGDIV

-456 FAQNGMAPSR
+456 FAQNGMASSR

-556 DIAYTWNYRPYQ
+556 DIGYTWNYRPYQ
-568 SGAGHYALIKPEI
+568 SGAGHYALIKPEV
-581 QYDFHCYDQ
+581 QYDFHRYDQ

-617 PEQLAVD
+617 PEQLVVD

-647 YVPSVSSSKSFNAN
+647 YVPSVSSSKSFNADL
-661 FTLRGDIMH
+661 TLRGDIMH
-670 ERLDYDKAKL
+670 EHLDYDKAQV
-680 DTLLSRTI
+680 DTLLTRTV

-701 NGQKIRTEI
+701 NGQKIRTEV
-710 ETNYSFTKNVPSIYN
+710 ETNYNFTQSVPSIYN
-725 QLGTINDSDPTNI
+725 QLGTTNDSDPTNV
-738 YINNPGLKK
+738 YVNNPGLEK
-747 PRTHSVNARYAR
+747 PSTHSVNARYAR

-774 GRTDN
+774 AHTDN

-800 INGNWNSYESVQYSM
+800 INGNWNTYESVQYNM
-815 PFGKKESFQFQT
+815 PFGKKEAFQFQT
-827 VTTASY
+827 VTIASY
-833 VHSVDYASESETFER
+833 VHSVDYATESETLER
-848 SVVNNLTLGEQLAL
+848 SVVNNLTLNEQLSL
-862 SYRVGKHTFG
+862 SYRVGKHSFG
-872 IRGSLSWLNSRSARE
+872 IRGSISWLNSRSARVDF
-887 GYDNISAFD
+887 DNISAFD

-903 TLNLPMNWQITTDLN
+903 SLNLPQKWQIATDIN
-918 LYNRNGYSDHTLNT
+918 LYSRRGYNDNTLNT

-938 ASVAKT
+938 TSVAKT

-956 VDILKQISNVQHSVN
+956 VDILKQISNVQHTVN

>member
-1 MKFTNFTTDFTTLI
+1 MRKFL
-15 SLLMS
+15 
-20 NFAAIKITQKMKS
+20 
-33 KRNISILACIL
+33 SILICIL
-44 CQLSVAYAQKC
+44 CQYSVVYAQKC
-55 LAIFGVTEEVI
+55 LVSFGVNEEVT
-66 EKPIED
+66 EKPIEN
-72 ARFTLYFND
+72 AQYTLFLND
-81 SIQVPYTVISIDKQ
+81 SIQVPYKVIYADVQNS
-95 SNTYQFEF
+95 TYSLEF
-103 DYRPGKYTLRAEK
+103 DYRAGKYTLRAEK
-116 EGYNEVQKDFTI
+116 EGYNDTQKDFTVTT
-128 ASKRNTTLGL
+128 KRNTTFGI
-138 GTLWMKKVKTRQL
+138 GTLWMKKEKTKQL

-243 RAANDDYLKAKVN
+243 RAANNDYLKAKVN
-256 GKKAMGAD
+256 GKKALGED

-269 DVILKKAYSNGW
+269 DVILKKAYSTGW

-286 GGYGLPSDRYLGK
+286 GGYGLPNDRYLGK

-308 MRIAAFAN
+308 MRLAAFAN

-331 WNGGWAQ
+331 WSGGWAQ

-355 DRTKVFGNVTLT
+355 DRAKVLGNVTLT
-367 HEEPEVE
+367 HEGPEVE
-374 RKGSNVNYFNTGDVV
+374 RKGSNVNYFNTGDIF

-401 HLMSAHQFQYSAERA
+401 HLMSAHQFQYSADRA
-416 YFELKPSID
+416 YIELKPSID

-433 ISRRAQFSET
+433 LSHRAQFSET

-456 FAQNGMAPSR
+456 FAQNGMASSR

-478 QDGKSDWIIANLAA
+478 QDGKSDWMIANLTA
-492 NTTISFPTTYDNIEI
+492 NTTISFPSTYDNIEI

-521 SSFNRVYGNSS
+521 NSFNRAYGSS
-532 PNVGKGDNLFQ
+532 SSNVGKGDNLFQ
-543 KSDYVSKTYGMNA
+543 KSDYVSKNYGMNA
-556 DIAYTWNYRPYQ
+556 DVAYTWNYSPYK
-568 SGAGHYALIKPEI
+568 SGAGQIAVIKPEV
-581 QYDFHCYDQ
+581 QYDFHRYDQ

-599 EFANGAN
+599 EFTSGGNGN
-606 GSMMVPPSAIS
+606 VMVPPSAIS
-617 PEQLAVD
+617 PEQLVVD

-632 LTQNKISPLVSFAYL
+632 LTQNRISPLVSFAYL
-647 YVPSVSSSKSFNAN
+647 YMPSVSSNKSFYADL
-661 FTLRGDIMH
+661 TLREDILH
-670 ERLDYDKAKL
+670 ERLDYNKAQL
-680 DTLLSRTI
+680 DTLLSRTM
-688 SKFTPTVKFKYKD
+688 SKFTPKVKFTYKD
-701 NGQKIRTEI
+701 NDPKIRTEV
-710 ETNYSFTKNVPSIYN
+710 ETNYSFTKNLPSIYN

-738 YINNPGLKK
+738 YINNPGLEK

-759 FHNQRH
+759 FHNQKH
-765 NNVVLYASY
+765 NNVVIYASY
-774 GRTDN
+774 AHTNN

-800 INGNWNSYESVQYSM
+800 INGNWNTYESVQYTM
-815 PFGKKESFQFQT
+815 PFGQGEAFQFQT
-827 VTTASY
+827 VATSSY
-833 VHSVDYASESETFER
+833 VHSVDYATDSETLER
-848 SVVNNLTLGEQLAL
+848 SVVNNLTLGEQLSL
-862 SYRVGKHTFG
+862 TYRVGKHNFG
-872 IRGSLSWLNSRSARE
+872 IRGGLSWLDSRSARVDF
-887 GYDNISAFD
+887 DNISAFD

-903 TLNLPMNWQITTDLN
+903 TLNLPQNWQITTDLN
-918 LYNRNGYSDHTLNT
+918 LYNRSGYSDRTLNT

-938 ASVAKT
+938 ASLAKT
-944 ILKGNLTFRLNA
+944 LLKGNLTLRLNA
-956 VDILKQISNVQHSVN
+956 VDILKQISNVQHTVN

-984 RYVMLHVVYR
+984 RYVMLHVVYS

>member
-1 MKFTNFTTDFTTLI
+1 MQKFV
-15 SLLMS
+15 
-20 NFAAIKITQKMKS
+20 
-33 KRNISILACIL
+33 SILACIL

-55 LAIFGVTEEVI
+55 LVCFGVNEEVT
-66 EKPIED
+66 ENPIDD
-72 ARFTLYFND
+72 ANLTLYFND
-81 SIQVPYTVISIDKQ
+81 SIQVPYTVSSFDKQ
-95 SNTYQFEF
+95 NNTYQFEF
-103 DYRPGKYTLRAEK
+103 DYRPGKYTLHAEK
-116 EGYNEVQKDFTI
+116 EGYAEVQKDFI
-128 ASKRNTTLGL
+128 VASKRNTLLGI
-138 GTLWMKKVKTRQL
+138 GTLWMKKIKTRQL

-169 VVYDAAAF
+169 AVYDAAAF

-355 DRTKVFGNVTLT
+355 DRTKLFGNVTLT
-367 HEEPEVE
+367 HEEPEME
-374 RKGSNVNYFNTGDVV
+374 RKGSNVNYFNTGDIV
-389 ERSHSLRNDRKL
+389 ERSHSLRNDRKF

-433 ISRRAQFSET
+433 MSHRAQFSET

-456 FAQNGMAPSR
+456 FAQNGMASSR

-478 QDGKSDWIIANLAA
+478 QDGKSDWMIANLAA

-521 SSFNRVYGNSS
+521 SSFNRMYGNSS

-556 DIAYTWNYRPYQ
+556 DIGYTWNYRPYQ
-568 SGAGHYALIKPEI
+568 SGAGHYALIKPEV
-581 QYDFHCYDQ
+581 QYDFHRYDQ
-590 VNTLLHLHE
+590 VNTLMHLHE
-599 EFANGAN
+599 EFANAAN
-606 GSMMVPPSAIS
+606 GSVMVPPSAIS
-617 PEQLAVD
+617 PEQLTID
-624 LNNTYASN
+624 LNNTYASI
-632 LTQNKISPLVSFAYL
+632 LTQNKVSPLVSFAYL
-647 YVPSVSSSKSFNAN
+647 YVPSATSSMSFNADL
-661 FTLRGDIMH
+661 TLREDIMH
-670 ERLDYDKAKL
+670 ERLDYDKAQL

-688 SKFTPTVKFKYKD
+688 SKFTPTIKLRYKD
-701 NGQKIRTEI
+701 NGQKIRTEV

-725 QLGTINDSDPTNI
+725 QLGTVNDSDPTNI
-738 YINNPGLKK
+738 YVNNPGLEK

-786 YNRATGVST
+786 FNRATGVST

-800 INGNWNSYESVQYSM
+800 INGNWNTYESVQYNM
-815 PFGKKESFQFQT
+815 PFGKNEAFQFQT

-833 VHSVDYASESETFER
+833 VHSVDYASESEMLER

-862 SYRVGKHTFG
+862 SYRVGKHSFG
-872 IRGSLSWLNSRSARE
+872 IRGSLSWLDSRSARE
-887 GYDNISAFD
+887 GYDDISAFD

-903 TLNLPMNWQITTDLN
+903 TLNLPQNWQITIDLN
-918 LYNRNGYSDHTLNT
+918 LYNRSGYSDRTLNT

-938 ASVAKT
+938 ASLAKT
-944 ILKGNLTFRLNA
+944 LLKGNLTFRLNA
-956 VDILKQISNVQHSVN
+956 VDILKQISNVQHTVN

>member
-1 MKFTNFTTDFTTLI
+1 MRNFL
-15 SLLMS
+15 
-20 NFAAIKITQKMKS
+20 
-33 KRNISILACIL
+33 SILVLML
-44 CQLSVAYAQKC
+44 CQFYVANAQKC
-55 LAIFGVTEEVI
+55 LVIFGVNEEITEKHLDKVQL
-66 EKPIED
+66 
-72 ARFTLYFND
+72 ALYFND
-81 SIQVPYTVISIDKQ
+81 SIQVPYKVIRADVES
-95 SNTYQFEF
+95 STYMFEF
-103 DYRPGKYTLRAEK
+103 DFRPGKYTLRADK
-116 EGYNEVQKDFTI
+116 EGYTEVQKDFTVTT
-128 ASKRNTTLGL
+128 KRNTTLGI
-138 GTLWMKKVKTRQL
+138 GTLRMKKIKTRQL

-256 GKKAMGAD
+256 GKKINGAD

-269 DVILKKAYSNGW
+269 DVILKKAYSAGW

-338 DGELDVKMG
+338 DGEMDVKMG

-355 DRTKVFGNVTLT
+355 DRTKLFGNVTLT

-374 RKGSNVNYFNTGDVV
+374 RKGSNVTYFNTGDVV

-456 FAQNGMAPSR
+456 FAQNGMASSR

-478 QDGKSDWIIANLAA
+478 QDGKSDWMIANLAA

-606 GSMMVPPSAIS
+606 GSMMAPPSAIS

-647 YVPSVSSSKSFNAN
+647 YVPSVSSSKSFNADL
-661 FTLRGDIMH
+661 TLRGDIMH
-670 ERLDYDKAKL
+670 EHLDYDKAQV
-680 DTLLSRTI
+680 DTLLTRTV

-701 NGQKIRTEI
+701 NGQKIRTEV
-710 ETNYSFTKNVPSIYN
+710 ETNYNFTQSVPSIYN
-725 QLGTINDSDPTNI
+725 QLGTTNDSDPTNV
-738 YINNPGLKK
+738 YVNNPGLEK
-747 PRTHSVNARYAR
+747 PSTHSVNARYAR

-774 GRTDN
+774 AHTDN

-786 YNRATGVST
+786 YNRATGVNT

-800 INGNWNSYESVQYSM
+800 INGNWNTYESVQYNM
-815 PFGKKESFQFQT
+815 PFGKKEAFQFQT
-827 VTTASY
+827 VTIASY
-833 VHSVDYASESETFER
+833 VHSVDYATESETLER
-848 SVVNNLTLGEQLAL
+848 SVVNNLTLNEQLSL
-862 SYRVGKHTFG
+862 SYRVGKHSFG
-872 IRGSLSWLNSRSARE
+872 IRGSISWLNSRSARVDF
-887 GYDNISAFD
+887 DNISAFD

-903 TLNLPMNWQITTDLN
+903 SLNLPQNWQIATDIN
-918 LYNRNGYSDHTLNT
+918 LYSRRGYNDNTLNT

-938 ASVAKT
+938 TSVAKT

-956 VDILKQISNVQHSVN
+956 VDILKQISNVQHTVN

>member
-1 MKFTNFTTDFTTLI
+1 MQKFIYVLVCF
-15 SLLMS
+15 
-20 NFAAIKITQKMKS
+20 
-33 KRNISILACIL
+33 L
-44 CQLSVAYAQKC
+44 CQFCVVHAQKC
-55 LAIFGVTEEVI
+55 LVSFGVNEEVT
-66 EKPIED
+66 EKPIDD
-72 ARFTLYFND
+72 AQFTLYLND
-81 SIQVPYTVISIDKQ
+81 TIWVPYTVAKVDKRYH
-95 SNTYQFEF
+95 SYSFEF
-103 DYRPGKYTLRAEK
+103 DYRAGKYTLRAEK
-116 EGYNEVQKDFTI
+116 EGYNDTQKDFTV
-128 ASKRNTTLGL
+128 STKRNTTFGI
-138 GTLWMKKVKTRQL
+138 GTLWMKKVKTKQL

-243 RAANDDYLKAKVN
+243 RAANNDYLKAKVN
-256 GKKAMGAD
+256 GKKALGED
-264 EHMVM
+264 EHIVM
-269 DVILKKAYSNGW
+269 DVILKKAYSTGW

-286 GGYGLPSDRYLGK
+286 GGYGLPHDRYLGK

-308 MRIAAFAN
+308 MRLAAFAN

-331 WNGGWAQ
+331 WGGGWAQ

-355 DRTKVFGNVTLT
+355 DRAKVFGNVTLT

-374 RKGSNVNYFNTGDVV
+374 RKGSNVNYFNTGDIF
-389 ERSHSLRNDRKL
+389 ERSHSLRNDMKL

-425 YLKNDYTS
+425 YLKNNYTN
-433 ISRRAQFSET
+433 ISHSAQFSEN

-456 FAQNGMAPSR
+456 FAQGGMAASR
-466 FTRNLLTRIGND
+466 FARNLLTRIGND

-492 NTTISFPTTYDNIEI
+492 NTTISFPSTYDHIEI

-521 SSFNRVYGNSS
+521 NSFNRVYGSSS
-532 PNVGKGDNLFQ
+532 PNAGKGDNLFQ
-543 KSDYVSKTYGMNA
+543 KSDYVSKNYGMNA
-556 DIAYTWNYRPYQ
+556 DVAYTWNYSPYQ
-568 SGAGHYALIKPEI
+568 SGKTQVAVIKPEL
-581 QYDFHCYDQ
+581 QYDLHRYDQ

-599 EFANGAN
+599 EFANSGN
-606 GSMMVPPSAIS
+606 GNVMVPPSAIG
-617 PEQLAVD
+617 PEQLAID

-632 LTQNKISPLVSFAYL
+632 LTQNRISPLVTFVYL
-647 YVPSVSSSKSFNAN
+647 YMPSVTSNKSFYADL
-661 FTLRGDIMH
+661 TLREDILH

-680 DTLLSRTI
+680 DTLLSRTM
-688 SKFTPTVKFKYKD
+688 SKFTPKVKFTYKD
-701 NGQKIRTEI
+701 NDPKIRTEV
-710 ETNYSFTKNVPSIYN
+710 ETNYSFTKNLPSIYN

-738 YINNPGLKK
+738 YINNPGLEK

-759 FHNQRH
+759 FHNQKH
-765 NNVVLYASY
+765 NNVVIYASY
-774 GRTDN
+774 AHTNN

-786 YNRATGVST
+786 YNRATGVNT

-800 INGNWNSYESVQYSM
+800 INGNWNTYESVQYTM
-815 PFGKKESFQFQT
+815 PFGQREAFQFQT
-827 VTTASY
+827 VTTSSY
-833 VHSVDYASESETFER
+833 VHSVDYATDTETLEH
-848 SVVNNLTLGEQLAL
+848 SVVNNLTLGEQLL
-862 SYRVGKHTFG
+862 LTYRVGKHNFG
-872 IRGSLSWLNSRSARE
+872 IRSGLSWLDSRSARVDF
-887 GYDNISAFD
+887 DNISAFD

-903 TLNLPMNWQITTDLN
+903 TLNLPQSWQITTDMN
-918 LYNRNGYSDHTLNT
+918 LYARRGYSDQTLNT
-932 TNWVWN
+932 THWVWN

-956 VDILKQISNVQHSVN
+956 VDILKQISNVQHTVN

-984 RYVMLHVVYR
+984 RYVMLHVTYR

-1000 KKKS
+1000 KKKD

>member
-1 MKFTNFTTDFTTLI
+1 M
-15 SLLMS
+15 
-20 NFAAIKITQKMKS
+20 
-33 KRNISILACIL
+33 
-44 CQLSVAYAQKC
+44 
-55 LAIFGVTEEVI
+55 
-66 EKPIED
+66 
-72 ARFTLYFND
+72 
-81 SIQVPYTVISIDKQ
+81 
-95 SNTYQFEF
+95 
-103 DYRPGKYTLRAEK
+103 
-116 EGYNEVQKDFTI
+116 
-128 ASKRNTTLGL
+128 
-138 GTLWMKKVKTRQL
+138 
-151 KEAVVRA
+151 
-158 THIKMVTRGDT
+158 
-169 VVYDAAAF
+169 
-177 DLAEGS
+177 
-183 MLDALVAQL
+183 
-192 PGAELKDGQIKVN
+192 
-205 GKFIESLMVNG
+205 
-216 EDFFAGNP
+216 
-224 KVALENLP
+224 
-232 AYTVKNIKVYD
+232 
-243 RAANDDYLKAKVN
+243 
-256 GKKAMGAD
+256 
-264 EHMVM
+264 
-269 DVILKKAYSNGW
+269 
-281 LGNVE
+281 
-286 GGYGLPSDRYLGK
+286 
-299 AFGMGYSGK
+299 
-308 MRIAAFAN
+308 
-316 LNNIK
+316 
-321 DTQMGSSSGQ
+321 
-331 WNGGWAQ
+331 
-338 DGELDVKMG
+338 
-347 GLDYLYSH
+347 
-355 DRTKVFGNVTLT
+355 
-367 HEEPEVE
+367 
-374 RKGSNVNYFNTGDVV
+374 
-389 ERSHSLRNDRKL
+389 
-401 HLMSAHQFQYSAERA
+401 
-416 YFELKPSID
+416 
-425 YLKNDYTS
+425 TS
-433 ISRRAQFSET
+433 
-443 PEEQY
+443 
-448 RVQSLDSL
+448 
-456 FAQNGMAPSR
+456 SR

-492 NTTISFPTTYDNIEI
+492 NTTISFPATNDNMEI
-507 ALTGNYRR
+507 AFTGNYRR

-521 SSFNRVYGNSS
+521 NSFNRVYGPTSTNAGS
-532 PNVGKGDNLFQ
+532 GDNLFQ
-543 KSDYVSKTYGMNA
+543 KSDYVSKNYGMNA
-556 DIAYTWNYRPYQ
+556 DIAYTWNYSPYQ

-647 YVPSVSSSKSFNAN
+647 YVPSVSSSKSFNADL
-661 FTLRGDIMH
+661 TLRGDIMH

-688 SKFTPTVKFKYKD
+688 SKFTPTIKLRYKN
-701 NGQKIRTEI
+701 NGQKVRTEI

-800 INGNWNSYESVQYSM
+800 INGNWNTYESVQYSM

-833 VHSVDYASESETFER
+833 VHSVDYASESETLER

-887 GYDNISAFD
+887 GYDDISAFD

-918 LYNRNGYSDHTLNT
+918 LYNRSGYSDHTLNT

-956 VDILKQISNVQHSVN
+956 VDILRQISNVQHTVN

>member
-1 MKFTNFTTDFTTLI
+1 
-15 SLLMS
+15 
-20 NFAAIKITQKMKS
+20 
-33 KRNISILACIL
+33 
-44 CQLSVAYAQKC
+44 
-55 LAIFGVTEEVI
+55 
-66 EKPIED
+66 
-72 ARFTLYFND
+72 
-81 SIQVPYTVISIDKQ
+81 
-95 SNTYQFEF
+95 
-103 DYRPGKYTLRAEK
+103 
-116 EGYNEVQKDFTI
+116 
-128 ASKRNTTLGL
+128 
-138 GTLWMKKVKTRQL
+138 
-151 KEAVVRA
+151 
-158 THIKMVTRGDT
+158 
-169 VVYDAAAF
+169 
-177 DLAEGS
+177 
-183 MLDALVAQL
+183 
-192 PGAELKDGQIKVN
+192 
-205 GKFIESLMVNG
+205 
-216 EDFFAGNP
+216 
-224 KVALENLP
+224 
-232 AYTVKNIKVYD
+232 
-243 RAANDDYLKAKVN
+243 
-256 GKKAMGAD
+256 
-264 EHMVM
+264 
-269 DVILKKAYSNGW
+269 
-281 LGNVE
+281 
-286 GGYGLPSDRYLGK
+286 
-299 AFGMGYSGK
+299 
-308 MRIAAFAN
+308 
-316 LNNIK
+316 
-321 DTQMGSSSGQ
+321 
-331 WNGGWAQ
+331 
-338 DGELDVKMG
+338 
-347 GLDYLYSH
+347 
-355 DRTKVFGNVTLT
+355 
-367 HEEPEVE
+367 
-374 RKGSNVNYFNTGDVV
+374 
-389 ERSHSLRNDRKL
+389 
-401 HLMSAHQFQYSAERA
+401 
-416 YFELKPSID
+416 
-425 YLKNDYTS
+425 
-433 ISRRAQFSET
+433 
-443 PEEQY
+443 
-448 RVQSLDSL
+448 
-456 FAQNGMAPSR
+456 
-466 FTRNLLTRIGND
+466 
-478 QDGKSDWIIANLAA
+478 
-492 NTTISFPTTYDNIEI
+492 
-507 ALTGNYRR
+507 
-515 DTNRYL
+515 
-521 SSFNRVYGNSS
+521 
-532 PNVGKGDNLFQ
+532 
-543 KSDYVSKTYGMNA
+543 
-556 DIAYTWNYRPYQ
+556 
-568 SGAGHYALIKPEI
+568 
-581 QYDFHCYDQ
+581 
-590 VNTLLHLHE
+590 
-599 EFANGAN
+599 
-606 GSMMVPPSAIS
+606 MMVPPSAIS

-647 YVPSVSSSKSFNAN
+647 YVPNVSSSKSFNADL
-661 FTLRGDIMH
+661 TLRGDIMH

-688 SKFTPTVKFKYKD
+688 SKFTPTIKLRYKN

-800 INGNWNSYESVQYSM
+800 INGNWNTYESVQYSM

-833 VHSVDYASESETFER
+833 VHSVDYASESETLER

-887 GYDNISAFD
+887 GYDDISAFD

-918 LYNRNGYSDHTLNT
+918 LYNRSGYSDHTLNT

-956 VDILKQISNVQHSVN
+956 VDILRQISNVQHSVN

>member
-1 MKFTNFTTDFTTLI
+1 
-15 SLLMS
+15 
-20 NFAAIKITQKMKS
+20 
-33 KRNISILACIL
+33 
-44 CQLSVAYAQKC
+44 
-55 LAIFGVTEEVI
+55 
-66 EKPIED
+66 
-72 ARFTLYFND
+72 
-81 SIQVPYTVISIDKQ
+81 
-95 SNTYQFEF
+95 
-103 DYRPGKYTLRAEK
+103 
-116 EGYNEVQKDFTI
+116 
-128 ASKRNTTLGL
+128 
-138 GTLWMKKVKTRQL
+138 
-151 KEAVVRA
+151 
-158 THIKMVTRGDT
+158 
-169 VVYDAAAF
+169 
-177 DLAEGS
+177 
-183 MLDALVAQL
+183 
-192 PGAELKDGQIKVN
+192 
-205 GKFIESLMVNG
+205 
-216 EDFFAGNP
+216 
-224 KVALENLP
+224 
-232 AYTVKNIKVYD
+232 
-243 RAANDDYLKAKVN
+243 
-256 GKKAMGAD
+256 
-264 EHMVM
+264 
-269 DVILKKAYSNGW
+269 
-281 LGNVE
+281 
-286 GGYGLPSDRYLGK
+286 
-299 AFGMGYSGK
+299 
-308 MRIAAFAN
+308 
-316 LNNIK
+316 
-321 DTQMGSSSGQ
+321 
-331 WNGGWAQ
+331 
-338 DGELDVKMG
+338 
-347 GLDYLYSH
+347 
-355 DRTKVFGNVTLT
+355 
-367 HEEPEVE
+367 
-374 RKGSNVNYFNTGDVV
+374 
-389 ERSHSLRNDRKL
+389 
-401 HLMSAHQFQYSAERA
+401 
-416 YFELKPSID
+416 
-425 YLKNDYTS
+425 
-433 ISRRAQFSET
+433 
-443 PEEQY
+443 
-448 RVQSLDSL
+448 
-456 FAQNGMAPSR
+456 
-466 FTRNLLTRIGND
+466 
-478 QDGKSDWIIANLAA
+478 
-492 NTTISFPTTYDNIEI
+492 
-507 ALTGNYRR
+507 
-515 DTNRYL
+515 
-521 SSFNRVYGNSS
+521 
-532 PNVGKGDNLFQ
+532 
-543 KSDYVSKTYGMNA
+543 MNA
-556 DIAYTWNYRPYQ
+556 DIAYTWNYSPYQ

-624 LNNTYASN
+624 LNNTYASK

-647 YVPSVSSSKSFNAN
+647 YVPNASSSKSFNADL
-661 FTLRGDIMH
+661 TLRGDIMH

-688 SKFTPTVKFKYKD
+688 SKFTPTLKFKYKD

-800 INGNWNSYESVQYSM
+800 INGNWNTYESVQYSM

-833 VHSVDYASESETFER
+833 VHSVDYASESETLER

-872 IRGSLSWLNSRSARE
+872 IRGSLSRLNSRSARE
-887 GYDNISAFD
+887 GYDDISAFD

-918 LYNRNGYSDHTLNT
+918 LYNRSGYSDHTLNT

-938 ASVAKT
+938 TSVAKT

>member
-1 MKFTNFTTDFTTLI
+1 MRNFL
-15 SLLMS
+15 
-20 NFAAIKITQKMKS
+20 
-33 KRNISILACIL
+33 SILVLML
-44 CQLSVAYAQKC
+44 CQFYVANAQKC
-55 LAIFGVTEEVI
+55 LVIFGLNEEITEKHLDKVQL
-66 EKPIED
+66 
-72 ARFTLYFND
+72 ALYFND
-81 SIQVPYTVISIDKQ
+81 SIQVPYKVIRADVES
-95 SNTYQFEF
+95 STYMFEF
-103 DYRPGKYTLRAEK
+103 DFRPGKYTLRADK
-116 EGYNEVQKDFTI
+116 EGYTEVQKDFTVTT
-128 ASKRNTTLGL
+128 KRNTTLGI
-138 GTLWMKKVKTRQL
+138 GTLRMKKIKTRQL

-256 GKKAMGAD
+256 GKKINGAD

-269 DVILKKAYSNGW
+269 DVILKKAYSAGW

-338 DGELDVKMG
+338 DGEMDVKMG

-355 DRTKVFGNVTLT
+355 DRTKLFGNVTLT

-456 FAQNGMAPSR
+456 FAQNGMASSR

-478 QDGKSDWIIANLAA
+478 QDGKSDWMIANLAA

-521 SSFNRVYGNSS
+521 NSFNRVYGNSS

-606 GSMMVPPSAIS
+606 GNMMVPPSAIS

-647 YVPSVSSSKSFNAN
+647 YVPSVSSSKSFNADL
-661 FTLRGDIMH
+661 TLRGDIMH
-670 ERLDYDKAKL
+670 EHLDYDKAQV
-680 DTLLSRTI
+680 DTLLTRTV

-701 NGQKIRTEI
+701 NGQKIRTEV
-710 ETNYSFTKNVPSIYN
+710 ETNYNFTQSVPSIYN
-725 QLGTINDSDPTNI
+725 QLGTTNDSDPTNV
-738 YINNPGLKK
+738 YVNNPELEK
-747 PRTHSVNARYAR
+747 PSTHSVNARYAR

-774 GRTDN
+774 AHTDN

-800 INGNWNSYESVQYSM
+800 INGNWNTYESVQYNM
-815 PFGKKESFQFQT
+815 PFGKKEAFQFQT
-827 VTTASY
+827 VTIASY
-833 VHSVDYASESETFER
+833 VHSVDYATESETLER
-848 SVVNNLTLGEQLAL
+848 SVVNNLTLNEQLSL
-862 SYRVGKHTFG
+862 SYRVGKHSFV
-872 IRGSLSWLNSRSARE
+872 IRGSISWLNSRSARVDF
-887 GYDNISAFD
+887 DNISAFD

-903 TLNLPMNWQITTDLN
+903 SLNLPQNWQIATDIN
-918 LYNRNGYSDHTLNT
+918 LYSRRGYNDNTLNT

-938 ASVAKT
+938 TSVAKT

-956 VDILKQISNVQHSVN
+956 VDILKQISNVQHTVN

>member
-1 MKFTNFTTDFTTLI
+1 MRNFL
-15 SLLMS
+15 
-20 NFAAIKITQKMKS
+20 
-33 KRNISILACIL
+33 SILVLML
-44 CQLSVAYAQKC
+44 CQFYVANAQKC
-55 LAIFGVTEEVI
+55 LVIFGLNEEITEKHLDKVQL
-66 EKPIED
+66 
-72 ARFTLYFND
+72 ALYFND
-81 SIQVPYTVISIDKQ
+81 SIQVPYKVIRADVES
-95 SNTYQFEF
+95 STYMFEF
-103 DYRPGKYTLRAEK
+103 DFRPGKYTLRADK
-116 EGYNEVQKDFTI
+116 EGYTEVQKDFTVTT
-128 ASKRNTTLGL
+128 KRNTTLGI
-138 GTLWMKKVKTRQL
+138 GTLRMKKIKTRQL

-256 GKKAMGAD
+256 GKKINGAD

-269 DVILKKAYSNGW
+269 DVILKKAYSAGW

-338 DGELDVKMG
+338 DGEMDVKMG

-355 DRTKVFGNVTLT
+355 DRTKLFGNVTLT

-374 RKGSNVNYFNTGDVV
+374 RKGSNVNYFNTGDIV

-448 RVQSLDSL
+448 RVQSIDSL
-456 FAQNGMAPSR
+456 FAQNGMVSSR

-478 QDGKSDWIIANLAA
+478 QDGKSDWMIANLAA

-556 DIAYTWNYRPYQ
+556 DIGYTWNYRPYQ
-568 SGAGHYALIKPEI
+568 SGAGHYALIKPEV
-581 QYDFHCYDQ
+581 QYDFHRYDQ

-647 YVPSVSSSKSFNAN
+647 YVPSVSSSKSFNADL
-661 FTLRGDIMH
+661 TLRGDIMH
-670 ERLDYDKAKL
+670 EHLDYDKAQV
-680 DTLLSRTI
+680 DTLLTRTV

-701 NGQKIRTEI
+701 NGQKIRTEV
-710 ETNYSFTKNVPSIYN
+710 ETNYNFTQSVPSIYN
-725 QLGTINDSDPTNI
+725 QLGTTNDSDPTNV
-738 YINNPGLKK
+738 YVNNPGLEK
-747 PRTHSVNARYAR
+747 PSTHSVNARYAR

-774 GRTDN
+774 AHTDN

-800 INGNWNSYESVQYSM
+800 INGNWNTYESVQYSM
-815 PFGKKESFQFQT
+815 PFGKKEAFQFQT
-827 VTTASY
+827 VTIASY
-833 VHSVDYASESETFER
+833 VHSVDYATESETLER
-848 SVVNNLTLGEQLAL
+848 SVVNNLTLNEQLSL
-862 SYRVGKHTFG
+862 SYRVGKHSFG
-872 IRGSLSWLNSRSARE
+872 IRGSISWLNSRSARVDF
-887 GYDNISAFD
+887 DNISAFD

-903 TLNLPMNWQITTDLN
+903 SLNLPQNWQIATDIN
-918 LYNRNGYSDHTLNT
+918 LYSRRGYNDNTLNT

-938 ASVAKT
+938 TSVAKT

-956 VDILKQISNVQHSVN
+956 VDILKQISNVQHTVN

>member
-1 MKFTNFTTDFTTLI
+1 M
-15 SLLMS
+15 
-20 NFAAIKITQKMKS
+20 
-33 KRNISILACIL
+33 
-44 CQLSVAYAQKC
+44 
-55 LAIFGVTEEVI
+55 
-66 EKPIED
+66 
-72 ARFTLYFND
+72 
-81 SIQVPYTVISIDKQ
+81 
-95 SNTYQFEF
+95 
-103 DYRPGKYTLRAEK
+103 
-116 EGYNEVQKDFTI
+116 
-128 ASKRNTTLGL
+128 
-138 GTLWMKKVKTRQL
+138 
-151 KEAVVRA
+151 
-158 THIKMVTRGDT
+158 
-169 VVYDAAAF
+169 
-177 DLAEGS
+177 
-183 MLDALVAQL
+183 
-192 PGAELKDGQIKVN
+192 
-205 GKFIESLMVNG
+205 
-216 EDFFAGNP
+216 
-224 KVALENLP
+224 
-232 AYTVKNIKVYD
+232 
-243 RAANDDYLKAKVN
+243 
-256 GKKAMGAD
+256 
-264 EHMVM
+264 
-269 DVILKKAYSNGW
+269 
-281 LGNVE
+281 
-286 GGYGLPSDRYLGK
+286 
-299 AFGMGYSGK
+299 
-308 MRIAAFAN
+308 
-316 LNNIK
+316 
-321 DTQMGSSSGQ
+321 
-331 WNGGWAQ
+331 
-338 DGELDVKMG
+338 
-347 GLDYLYSH
+347 
-355 DRTKVFGNVTLT
+355 
-367 HEEPEVE
+367 
-374 RKGSNVNYFNTGDVV
+374 
-389 ERSHSLRNDRKL
+389 
-401 HLMSAHQFQYSAERA
+401 
-416 YFELKPSID
+416 
-425 YLKNDYTS
+425 TS
-433 ISRRAQFSET
+433 
-443 PEEQY
+443 
-448 RVQSLDSL
+448 
-456 FAQNGMAPSR
+456 SR

-492 NTTISFPTTYDNIEI
+492 NTTISFPATNDNMEI
-507 ALTGNYRR
+507 AFTGNYRR

-521 SSFNRVYGNSS
+521 NSFNRVYGPTSTNAGS
-532 PNVGKGDNLFQ
+532 GDNLFQ
-543 KSDYVSKTYGMNA
+543 KSDYVSKNYGMNA
-556 DIAYTWNYRPYQ
+556 DIAYTWNYSPYQ

-647 YVPSVSSSKSFNAN
+647 YVPNASSSKRFNADL
-661 FTLRGDIMH
+661 TLRGDIMH

-701 NGQKIRTEI
+701 NGQKVRTEI

-738 YINNPGLKK
+738 YINNPGLEK

-800 INGNWNSYESVQYSM
+800 INGNWNTYESVQYSM

-833 VHSVDYASESETFER
+833 VHSVDYASESEALER

-862 SYRVGKHTFG
+862 SYRVGKHSFG

-887 GYDNISAFD
+887 GYDDISAFD

-903 TLNLPMNWQITTDLN
+903 TLNLPQNWQITTDLN
-918 LYNRNGYSDHTLNT
+918 LYNRSGYSDRTLNT

-938 ASVAKT
+938 ASLAKT
-944 ILKGNLTFRLNA
+944 LLKGNLTLRLNA
-956 VDILKQISNVQHSVN
+956 VDILKQISNVQHTVN

>member
-1 MKFTNFTTDFTTLI
+1 MRNFL
-15 SLLMS
+15 
-20 NFAAIKITQKMKS
+20 
-33 KRNISILACIL
+33 SILVLML
-44 CQLSVAYAQKC
+44 CQFYVANAQKC
-55 LAIFGVTEEVI
+55 LVIFGLNEEITEKHLDKVQL
-66 EKPIED
+66 
-72 ARFTLYFND
+72 ALYFND
-81 SIQVPYTVISIDKQ
+81 SIQVPYKVIRADVES
-95 SNTYQFEF
+95 STYMFEF
-103 DYRPGKYTLRAEK
+103 DFRPGKYTLRADK
-116 EGYNEVQKDFTI
+116 EGYTEVQKDFTVTT
-128 ASKRNTTLGL
+128 KRNTTLGI
-138 GTLWMKKVKTRQL
+138 GTLRMKKIKTRQL

-256 GKKAMGAD
+256 GKKINGAD

-269 DVILKKAYSNGW
+269 DVILKKAYSAGW

-338 DGELDVKMG
+338 DGEMDVKMG

-355 DRTKVFGNVTLT
+355 DRTKLFGNVTLT

-374 RKGSNVNYFNTGDVV
+374 RKGSNVNYFNTGDIV

-456 FAQNGMAPSR
+456 FAQDGMASSR

-478 QDGKSDWIIANLAA
+478 QDGKSDWMIANLAA

-532 PNVGKGDNLFQ
+532 SNVGKGDNLFQ

-556 DIAYTWNYRPYQ
+556 DIGYTWNYRPYQ
-568 SGAGHYALIKPEI
+568 SGAGHYALIKPEV
-581 QYDFHCYDQ
+581 QYDFHRYDQ

-617 PEQLAVD
+617 PEQLVVD

-647 YVPSVSSSKSFNAN
+647 YVPSVSSSKSFNADL
-661 FTLRGDIMH
+661 TLRGDIMH
-670 ERLDYDKAKL
+670 EHLDYDKAQV
-680 DTLLSRTI
+680 DTLLTRTV

-701 NGQKIRTEI
+701 NGQKIRTEV
-710 ETNYSFTKNVPSIYN
+710 ETNYNFTQSVPSIYN
-725 QLGTINDSDPTNI
+725 QLGTTNDSDPTNV
-738 YINNPGLKK
+738 YVNNPGLEK
-747 PRTHSVNARYAR
+747 PSTHSVNARYAR

-774 GRTDN
+774 AHTDN

-800 INGNWNSYESVQYSM
+800 INGNWNTYESVQYNM
-815 PFGKKESFQFQT
+815 PFGKKEAFQFQT
-827 VTTASY
+827 VTIASY
-833 VHSVDYASESETFER
+833 VHSVDYATESETLER
-848 SVVNNLTLGEQLAL
+848 SVVNNLTLNEQLSL
-862 SYRVGKHTFG
+862 SYRVGKHSFG
-872 IRGSLSWLNSRSARE
+872 IRGSISWLNSRSARVDF
-887 GYDNISAFD
+887 DNISAFD

-903 TLNLPMNWQITTDLN
+903 SLNLPQNWQIATDIN
-918 LYNRNGYSDHTLNT
+918 LYSRRGYNDNTLNT

-938 ASVAKT
+938 TSVAKT

-956 VDILKQISNVQHSVN
+956 VDILKQISNVQHTVN

>member
-1 MKFTNFTTDFTTLI
+1 MRNFL
-15 SLLMS
+15 
-20 NFAAIKITQKMKS
+20 
-33 KRNISILACIL
+33 SILVLML
-44 CQLSVAYAQKC
+44 CQFYVANAQKC
-55 LAIFGVTEEVI
+55 LVIFGLNEEITEKHLDKVQL
-66 EKPIED
+66 
-72 ARFTLYFND
+72 ALYFND
-81 SIQVPYTVISIDKQ
+81 SIQVPYKVIRADVES
-95 SNTYQFEF
+95 STYMFEF
-103 DYRPGKYTLRAEK
+103 DFRPGKYTLRADK
-116 EGYNEVQKDFTI
+116 EGYTEVQKDFTVTT
-128 ASKRNTTLGL
+128 KRNTTLGI
-138 GTLWMKKVKTRQL
+138 GTLRMKKIKTRQL

-256 GKKAMGAD
+256 GKKINGAD

-269 DVILKKAYSNGW
+269 DVILKKAYSAGW

-338 DGELDVKMG
+338 DGEMDVKMG

-355 DRTKVFGNVTLT
+355 DRTKLFGNVTLT

-374 RKGSNVNYFNTGDVV
+374 RKGSNVTYFNTGDVV

-456 FAQNGMAPSR
+456 FAQNGMASSR

-478 QDGKSDWIIANLAA
+478 QDGKSDWMIANLAA

-647 YVPSVSSSKSFNAN
+647 YVPSVSSSKSFNADL
-661 FTLRGDIMH
+661 TLRGDIMH
-670 ERLDYDKAKL
+670 EHLDYDKAQV
-680 DTLLSRTI
+680 DTLLTRTV

-701 NGQKIRTEI
+701 NGQKIRTEV
-710 ETNYSFTKNVPSIYN
+710 ETNYNFTQSVPSIYN
-725 QLGTINDSDPTNI
+725 QLGTTNDSDPTNV
-738 YINNPGLKK
+738 YVNNPGLEK
-747 PRTHSVNARYAR
+747 PSTHSVNARYAR

-765 NNVVLYASY
+765 NDVVLYASY
-774 GRTDN
+774 AHTDN

-786 YNRATGVST
+786 YNRATGVNT

-800 INGNWNSYESVQYSM
+800 INGNWNTYESVQYNM
-815 PFGKKESFQFQT
+815 PFGKKEAFQFQT
-827 VTTASY
+827 VTIASY
-833 VHSVDYASESETFER
+833 VHSVDYATESETLER
-848 SVVNNLTLGEQLAL
+848 SVVNNLTLNEQLSL
-862 SYRVGKHTFG
+862 SYRVGKHSFG
-872 IRGSLSWLNSRSARE
+872 IRGSISWLNSRSARVDF
-887 GYDNISAFD
+887 DNISAFD

-903 TLNLPMNWQITTDLN
+903 SLNLPQNWQIATDIN
-918 LYNRNGYSDHTLNT
+918 LYSRRGYNDNTLNT

-938 ASVAKT
+938 TSVAKT

-956 VDILKQISNVQHSVN
+956 VDILKQISNVQHTVN

>member
-1 MKFTNFTTDFTTLI
+1 M
-15 SLLMS
+15 
-20 NFAAIKITQKMKS
+20 
-33 KRNISILACIL
+33 
-44 CQLSVAYAQKC
+44 
-55 LAIFGVTEEVI
+55 
-66 EKPIED
+66 
-72 ARFTLYFND
+72 
-81 SIQVPYTVISIDKQ
+81 
-95 SNTYQFEF
+95 
-103 DYRPGKYTLRAEK
+103 
-116 EGYNEVQKDFTI
+116 
-128 ASKRNTTLGL
+128 AS
-138 GTLWMKKVKTRQL
+138 
-151 KEAVVRA
+151 
-158 THIKMVTRGDT
+158 
-169 VVYDAAAF
+169 
-177 DLAEGS
+177 
-183 MLDALVAQL
+183 
-192 PGAELKDGQIKVN
+192 
-205 GKFIESLMVNG
+205 
-216 EDFFAGNP
+216 
-224 KVALENLP
+224 
-232 AYTVKNIKVYD
+232 
-243 RAANDDYLKAKVN
+243 
-256 GKKAMGAD
+256 
-264 EHMVM
+264 
-269 DVILKKAYSNGW
+269 
-281 LGNVE
+281 
-286 GGYGLPSDRYLGK
+286 
-299 AFGMGYSGK
+299 
-308 MRIAAFAN
+308 
-316 LNNIK
+316 
-321 DTQMGSSSGQ
+321 
-331 WNGGWAQ
+331 
-338 DGELDVKMG
+338 
-347 GLDYLYSH
+347 
-355 DRTKVFGNVTLT
+355 
-367 HEEPEVE
+367 
-374 RKGSNVNYFNTGDVV
+374 
-389 ERSHSLRNDRKL
+389 
-401 HLMSAHQFQYSAERA
+401 
-416 YFELKPSID
+416 
-425 YLKNDYTS
+425 
-433 ISRRAQFSET
+433 
-443 PEEQY
+443 
-448 RVQSLDSL
+448 
-456 FAQNGMAPSR
+456 SR

-478 QDGKSDWIIANLAA
+478 QDGKSDWMIANLAA

-647 YVPSVSSSKSFNAN
+647 YVPSVSSSKSFNADL
-661 FTLRGDIMH
+661 TLRGDIMH
-670 ERLDYDKAKL
+670 EHLDYDKAQL

-688 SKFTPTVKFKYKD
+688 SKFTPTIKLRYKN

-738 YINNPGLKK
+738 YINNPGLEK

-800 INGNWNSYESVQYSM
+800 INGNWNTYESVQYSM

-827 VTTASY
+827 VTTSSY
-833 VHSVDYASESETFER
+833 VHSVDYASESETLEH

-887 GYDNISAFD
+887 GYDDISAFD

-956 VDILKQISNVQHSVN
+956 VDILRQISNVQHSVN

>member
-1 MKFTNFTTDFTTLI
+1 MRNFL
-15 SLLMS
+15 
-20 NFAAIKITQKMKS
+20 
-33 KRNISILACIL
+33 SILVLML
-44 CQLSVAYAQKC
+44 CQFYVANAQKC
-55 LAIFGVTEEVI
+55 LVIFGLNEEITEKHLDKVQL
-66 EKPIED
+66 
-72 ARFTLYFND
+72 ALYFND
-81 SIQVPYTVISIDKQ
+81 SIQVPYKVIRADVES
-95 SNTYQFEF
+95 STYMFEF
-103 DYRPGKYTLRAEK
+103 DFRPGKYTLRADK
-116 EGYNEVQKDFTI
+116 EGYTEVQKDFTVTT
-128 ASKRNTTLGL
+128 KRNTTLGI
-138 GTLWMKKVKTRQL
+138 GTLRMKKIKTRQL

-256 GKKAMGAD
+256 GKKINGAD

-269 DVILKKAYSNGW
+269 DVILKKAYSAGW

-338 DGELDVKMG
+338 DGEMDVKMG

-355 DRTKVFGNVTLT
+355 DRTKLFGNVTLT

-456 FAQNGMAPSR
+456 FAQNGMASSR

-478 QDGKSDWIIANLAA
+478 QDGKSDWMIANLAA

-647 YVPSVSSSKSFNAN
+647 YVPSVSSSKSFNADL
-661 FTLRGDIMH
+661 TLRGDIMH
-670 ERLDYDKAKL
+670 EHLDYDKAQV
-680 DTLLSRTI
+680 DTLLTRTV
-688 SKFTPTVKFKYKD
+688 SKFTPMVKFKYKD
-701 NGQKIRTEI
+701 NGQNIRTEV
-710 ETNYSFTKNVPSIYN
+710 ETNYNFTQSVPSIYN
-725 QLGTINDSDPTNI
+725 QLGTTNDSDPTNV
-738 YINNPGLKK
+738 YVNNPGLEK
-747 PRTHSVNARYAR
+747 PSTHSVNARYAS

-774 GRTDN
+774 AHTDN

-800 INGNWNSYESVQYSM
+800 INGNWNTYESVQYSM
-815 PFGKKESFQFQT
+815 PFGKKEAFQFQT
-827 VTTASY
+827 VTIASY
-833 VHSVDYASESETFER
+833 VHSVDYATESETLER
-848 SVVNNLTLGEQLAL
+848 SVVNNLTLNEQLSL
-862 SYRVGKHTFG
+862 SYRVGKHSFG
-872 IRGSLSWLNSRSARE
+872 IRGSISWLNSRSARVDF
-887 GYDNISAFD
+887 DNISAFD

-903 TLNLPMNWQITTDLN
+903 SLNLPQNWQIATDIN
-918 LYNRNGYSDHTLNT
+918 LYSRRGYNDNTLNT

-938 ASVAKT
+938 TSVAKT

-956 VDILKQISNVQHSVN
+956 VDILKQISNVQHTVN

>member
-1 MKFTNFTTDFTTLI
+1 MRRFL
-15 SLLMS
+15 
-20 NFAAIKITQKMKS
+20 
-33 KRNISILACIL
+33 SILVLIL
-44 CQLSVAYAQKC
+44 CQFYVANAQKC
-55 LAIFGVTEEVI
+55 LVSFGVNEEVT
-66 EKPIED
+66 EMPIEN
-72 ARFTLYFND
+72 AQYTLYLND
-81 SIQVPYTVISIDKQ
+81 SIQVPYRVTYADVQ
-95 SNTYQFEF
+95 SATYSLEF
-103 DYRPGKYTLRAEK
+103 DFHPGKYTLRAEK

-128 ASKRNTTLGL
+128 ASKRNTILGI

-243 RAANDDYLKAKVN
+243 RAASDDYLKAKVN

-416 YFELKPSID
+416 YFELRPSID

-433 ISRRAQFSET
+433 ISHRAQFSET

-456 FAQNGMAPSR
+456 FSTNGMASSNFAR
-466 FTRNLLTRIGND
+466 HLLTRIGND

-492 NTTISFPTTYDNIEI
+492 NSTISFPSTQDNIEI

-515 DTNRYL
+515 DTNRYFN
-521 SSFNRVYGNSS
+521 SFNRAYGMSS
-532 PNVGKGDNLFQ
+532 PNVGNGDNLQQ
-543 KSDYVSKTYGMNA
+543 KSDYVSKNYSMNA
-556 DIAYTWNYRPYQ
+556 DISYSWNYWPYQ
-568 SGAGHYALIKPEI
+568 SGARHIAIVKPEV
-581 QYDFHCYDQ
+581 QYDFHRYDQ

-599 EFANGAN
+599 EFANGGN
-606 GSMMVPPSAIS
+606 NNLMVPPSAIR
-617 PEQLAVD
+617 PEQLSVD

-632 LTQNKISPLVSFAYL
+632 LAQNKVSPLISFTYL
-647 YVPSVSSSKSFNAN
+647 YAPSVSSSKRFNADLI
-661 FTLRGDIMH
+661 LREDIMH
-670 ERLDYDKAKL
+670 ERLDYNKAQV
-680 DTLLSRTI
+680 DTLLTRTV
-688 SKFTPTVKFKYKD
+688 SKFTPMVKFKYKD
-701 NGQKIRTEI
+701 NGQKIRTEV
-710 ETNYSFTKNVPSIYN
+710 ETNYNFTQSVPSIYN
-725 QLGTINDSDPTNI
+725 QLGTTNDSDPTNV
-738 YINNPGLKK
+738 YVNNPGLEK
-747 PRTHSVNARYAR
+747 PSTHSVNARYAR

-774 GRTDN
+774 AHTDN

-800 INGNWNSYESVQYSM
+800 INGNWNTYESVQYNM
-815 PFGKKESFQFQT
+815 PFGKKEAFQFQT
-827 VTTASY
+827 ITIASY
-833 VHSVDYASESETFER
+833 VHSVDYATESETLER
-848 SVVNNLTLGEQLAL
+848 SVVNNLTLNEQLSL
-862 SYRVGKHTFG
+862 SYRVGKHSFG
-872 IRGSLSWLNSRSARE
+872 IRGSISWLNSRSARVDF
-887 GYDNISAFD
+887 DNISAFD

-903 TLNLPMNWQITTDLN
+903 SLNLPQNWQIATDIN
-918 LYNRNGYSDHTLNT
+918 LYSRRGYNDNTLNT

-944 ILKGNLTFRLNA
+944 ILKGNLTFRLNV
-956 VDILKQISNVQHSVN
+956 VDILKQISNVQHTVN

>member
-1 MKFTNFTTDFTTLI
+1 MRNFL
-15 SLLMS
+15 
-20 NFAAIKITQKMKS
+20 
-33 KRNISILACIL
+33 SILVLML
-44 CQLSVAYAQKC
+44 CQFYVANAQKC
-55 LAIFGVTEEVI
+55 LVIFGLNEEITEKHLDKVQL
-66 EKPIED
+66 
-72 ARFTLYFND
+72 ALYFND
-81 SIQVPYTVISIDKQ
+81 SIQVPYKVIRADVES
-95 SNTYQFEF
+95 STYMFEF
-103 DYRPGKYTLRAEK
+103 DFRPGKYTLRADK
-116 EGYNEVQKDFTI
+116 EGYTEVQKDFTVTT
-128 ASKRNTTLGL
+128 KRNTTLGI
-138 GTLWMKKVKTRQL
+138 GTLRMKKIKTRQL

-256 GKKAMGAD
+256 GKKINGAD

-269 DVILKKAYSNGW
+269 DVILKKAYSAGW

-338 DGELDVKMG
+338 DGEMDVKMG

-355 DRTKVFGNVTLT
+355 DRTKLFGNVTLT

-374 RKGSNVNYFNTGDVV
+374 RKGSNVNYFNTGDIV

-456 FAQNGMAPSR
+456 FAQNGMASSR

-478 QDGKSDWIIANLAA
+478 QDGKSDWMIANLAA

-556 DIAYTWNYRPYQ
+556 DIGYTWNYRPYQ
-568 SGAGHYALIKPEI
+568 SGAGHYALIKPEV
-581 QYDFHCYDQ
+581 QYDFHRYDQ

-647 YVPSVSSSKSFNAN
+647 YVPSVSSSKSFNADL
-661 FTLRGDIMH
+661 TLRGDIMH
-670 ERLDYDKAKL
+670 EHLDYDKAQV
-680 DTLLSRTI
+680 DTLLTRTV

-701 NGQKIRTEI
+701 NGQKIRTEV
-710 ETNYSFTKNVPSIYN
+710 ETNYNFTQSVPSIYN
-725 QLGTINDSDPTNI
+725 QLGTTNDSDPTNV
-738 YINNPGLKK
+738 YVNNPGLEK
-747 PRTHSVNARYAR
+747 PSTHSVNARYAR

-774 GRTDN
+774 AHTDN

-800 INGNWNSYESVQYSM
+800 INGNWNTYESVQYSM
-815 PFGKKESFQFQT
+815 PFGKKEAFQFQT
-827 VTTASY
+827 VTIASY
-833 VHSVDYASESETFER
+833 VHSVDYATESETLER
-848 SVVNNLTLGEQLAL
+848 SVVNNLTLNEQLSL
-862 SYRVGKHTFG
+862 SYRVGKHSFG
-872 IRGSLSWLNSRSARE
+872 IRGSISWLNSRSARVDF
-887 GYDNISAFD
+887 DNISAFD

-903 TLNLPMNWQITTDLN
+903 SLNLPQNWQIATDIN
-918 LYNRNGYSDHTLNT
+918 LYCRRGYNDNTLNT

-938 ASVAKT
+938 TSVAKT

-956 VDILKQISNVQHSVN
+956 VDILKQISNVQHTVN

>member
-1 MKFTNFTTDFTTLI
+1 MRNFL
-15 SLLMS
+15 
-20 NFAAIKITQKMKS
+20 
-33 KRNISILACIL
+33 SILVLML
-44 CQLSVAYAQKC
+44 CQFYVANAQKC
-55 LAIFGVTEEVI
+55 LVIFGVNEEITEKHLDKVQL
-66 EKPIED
+66 
-72 ARFTLYFND
+72 ALYFND
-81 SIQVPYTVISIDKQ
+81 SIQVPYKVIRADVES
-95 SNTYQFEF
+95 STYMFEF
-103 DYRPGKYTLRAEK
+103 DFRPGKYTLRADK
-116 EGYNEVQKDFTI
+116 EGYTEVQKDFTVTT
-128 ASKRNTTLGL
+128 KRNTTLGI
-138 GTLWMKKVKTRQL
+138 GTLRMKKIKTRQL

-256 GKKAMGAD
+256 GKKINGAD

-269 DVILKKAYSNGW
+269 DVILKKAYSAGW

-338 DGELDVKMG
+338 DGEMDVKMG

-355 DRTKVFGNVTLT
+355 DRTKLFGNVTLT

-374 RKGSNVNYFNTGDVV
+374 RKGSNVNYFNTGDIV

-456 FAQNGMAPSR
+456 FAQNGMASSR

-556 DIAYTWNYRPYQ
+556 DIGYTWNYRPYQ
-568 SGAGHYALIKPEI
+568 SGAGHYALIKPEV
-581 QYDFHCYDQ
+581 QYDFHRYDQ

-617 PEQLAVD
+617 PEQLVVD

-647 YVPSVSSSKSFNAN
+647 YVPSVSSSKSFNADL
-661 FTLRGDIMH
+661 TLRGDIMH
-670 ERLDYDKAKL
+670 EHLDYDKAQV
-680 DTLLSRTI
+680 DTLLTRTV

-701 NGQKIRTEI
+701 NGQKIRTEV
-710 ETNYSFTKNVPSIYN
+710 ETNYNFTQSVPSIYN
-725 QLGTINDSDPTNI
+725 QLGTTNDSDPTNV
-738 YINNPGLKK
+738 YVNNPGLEK
-747 PRTHSVNARYAR
+747 PSTHSVNARYAR

-774 GRTDN
+774 AHTDN

-800 INGNWNSYESVQYSM
+800 INGNWNTYESVQYNM
-815 PFGKKESFQFQT
+815 PFGKKEAFQFQT
-827 VTTASY
+827 VTIASY
-833 VHSVDYASESETFER
+833 VHSVDYATESETLER
-848 SVVNNLTLGEQLAL
+848 SVVNNLTLNEQLSL
-862 SYRVGKHTFG
+862 SYQVGKHTFG
-872 IRGSLSWLNSRSARE
+872 IRGSISWLNSRSARVDF
-887 GYDNISAFD
+887 DNISAFD

-903 TLNLPMNWQITTDLN
+903 SLNLPQNWQIATDIN
-918 LYNRNGYSDHTLNT
+918 LYSRRGYNDNTLNT

-938 ASVAKT
+938 TSVAKT

-956 VDILKQISNVQHSVN
+956 VDILKQISNVQHTVN

>member
-1 MKFTNFTTDFTTLI
+1 M
-15 SLLMS
+15 
-20 NFAAIKITQKMKS
+20 
-33 KRNISILACIL
+33 
-44 CQLSVAYAQKC
+44 
-55 LAIFGVTEEVI
+55 
-66 EKPIED
+66 
-72 ARFTLYFND
+72 
-81 SIQVPYTVISIDKQ
+81 
-95 SNTYQFEF
+95 
-103 DYRPGKYTLRAEK
+103 
-116 EGYNEVQKDFTI
+116 
-128 ASKRNTTLGL
+128 
-138 GTLWMKKVKTRQL
+138 
-151 KEAVVRA
+151 
-158 THIKMVTRGDT
+158 
-169 VVYDAAAF
+169 
-177 DLAEGS
+177 
-183 MLDALVAQL
+183 
-192 PGAELKDGQIKVN
+192 
-205 GKFIESLMVNG
+205 
-216 EDFFAGNP
+216 
-224 KVALENLP
+224 
-232 AYTVKNIKVYD
+232 
-243 RAANDDYLKAKVN
+243 
-256 GKKAMGAD
+256 
-264 EHMVM
+264 
-269 DVILKKAYSNGW
+269 
-281 LGNVE
+281 
-286 GGYGLPSDRYLGK
+286 
-299 AFGMGYSGK
+299 
-308 MRIAAFAN
+308 
-316 LNNIK
+316 
-321 DTQMGSSSGQ
+321 
-331 WNGGWAQ
+331 
-338 DGELDVKMG
+338 
-347 GLDYLYSH
+347 
-355 DRTKVFGNVTLT
+355 
-367 HEEPEVE
+367 
-374 RKGSNVNYFNTGDVV
+374 
-389 ERSHSLRNDRKL
+389 
-401 HLMSAHQFQYSAERA
+401 
-416 YFELKPSID
+416 
-425 YLKNDYTS
+425 TS
-433 ISRRAQFSET
+433 
-443 PEEQY
+443 P
-448 RVQSLDSL
+448 
-456 FAQNGMAPSR
+456 R

-492 NTTISFPTTYDNIEI
+492 NTTISFPATNDNMEI
-507 ALTGNYRR
+507 AFTGNYRR

-521 SSFNRVYGNSS
+521 NSFNRVYGPTSTNAGS
-532 PNVGKGDNLFQ
+532 GDNLFQ
-543 KSDYVSKTYGMNA
+543 KSDYVSKNYGMNA
-556 DIAYTWNYRPYQ
+556 DIAYTWNYSPYQ

-647 YVPSVSSSKSFNAN
+647 YVPNASSSKSFNADL
-661 FTLRGDIMH
+661 TLRGDIMH

-688 SKFTPTVKFKYKD
+688 SKFTPTMKLRYKN

-800 INGNWNSYESVQYSM
+800 INGNWNTYESVQYSM

-833 VHSVDYASESETFER
+833 VHSVDYASESETLER

-887 GYDNISAFD
+887 GYDDISAFD

-918 LYNRNGYSDHTLNT
+918 LYNRSGYSDHTLNT
-932 TNWVWN
+932 INWVWN